1 MTIMTE
7 EEKQSIISEIL
18 SAIRTNSLTIDDLT
32 QLDTMPSDAYIE
44 ISGGRRIS
52 CETLKQAVASLF
64 EKDIDLQNANIANI
78 NKAITDE
85 AKRATQ
91 AENNLATDI
100 TAEASRAQKAEVELR
115 NSISVEAKRA
125 GEAELELER
134 RLMGTSGRSNSN
146 TDPYKYLGQMTYDE
160 LNSTLNSL
168 TYNPDVTGKN
178 FGYFRAKVD
187 YRDVEIK
194 NILLSS
200 SLNIIVQVVKG
211 MFVVTD
217 NKLTISDG
225 IYSILMRKCTNG
237 VWGDWSIIVNSNSL
251 SLLQD
256 SSAANAT
263 EITNLKS
270 QVTAINESIAKPSG
284 IAPLDANGKVP
295 AGNLPAFVD
304 DMVEFNDIVQTA
316 NVEPRELP
324 ILGNEGAEL
333 AIYYSSLLQRFIV
346 YNPDDGLYYTNW
358 AGDENYQS
366 NYVPLSGKIFVC
378 INNNL
383 GYRWSGTQ
391 LAPIGS
397 ELALGETSSTAFAGD
412 RGVVL
417 EKGFAT
423 LRTGLGQQNVTICN
437 YNAWKNTPTSIY
449 TIDAIIADLIN
460 VGRLA
465 SGMVLTFL
473 SEDGWISKQYVGA
486 ENLSAFRNLKNW
498 KDFGGSSV
506 GNIYNVTTEMPISG
520 YYTLCDTQNPT
531 LSAVHVAWSKDKAAL
546 GLILSFEITA
556 GVWKTYQYTGRTL
569 AEDSWLNV
577 DNWEDFGSLAAGS
590 ETHIVIDTL
599 IGAPSV
605 GEFYTLES
613 AVTALLAYQKEK
625 GVTYAKQG
633 LVISYKVAENTM
645 ETKQFQG
652 AVSDFGE
659 VALWKDFG
667 GGGNKIE
674 LSDAPETGTGKAFSA
689 EGAYNYTPTKIDVDT
704 ETEGVVKLVLKNA
717 AGDTVGDEVQF
728 PVGTG
733 TGGGS
738 ATIVAIAFKNSPL
751 YGAYGANIATSA
763 AIRSVSSATGVET
776 ENSIERIEIVD
787 RDTNVTVFSQV
798 VNQQSSADLTDYSFP
813 IDFTQFF
820 TAAGSK
826 KYRLVAYD
834 DTGATGSKNITVT
847 AVDVTCTCVQV
858 LQHSADNPI
867 TPTTTSVSVPLY
879 KFANN
884 QSDKGISAQ
893 VDIKIG
899 GEWQPLATAIV
910 NDSFTHSVT
919 IRPTELRLLHGSY
932 PIRIQGTD
940 VASGTKGNTIYSA
953 IMVVEDGNTTPIVSL
968 RYDDANNGTIR
979 LYDTLTLDVAVYVPG
994 KVQSHVAIY
1003 ANGTQ
1008 FTQLLAL
1015 NTRSYSVTQQIKG
1028 YADGERITY
1037 NAIVA
1042 NVAASDNIDVVIDGS
1057 AIDAELTAG
1066 TIYDFDFSSR
1076 SNDEADH
1083 SIKSNGYELKLKGAN
1098 YTTNGF
1104 GKFLGRN
1111 CLRIAENVTATLN
1124 HYMFGSSMLEATG
1137 GAIQFT
1143 FASKNVKD
1151 KTARLIECY
1160 DETSGAGFYVTG
1172 SKVGIYCK
1180 NGVRQREERSYE
1192 QGKIHTAAIVVEP
1205 TNIFIERGG
1214 IKYSRMNLY
1223 LDGEHVALI
1232 GYVGGAGNLFQENGV
1247 NLYGVKGDFYLYNIC
1262 AWNTYFEWAQAH
1274 KNHLVRL
1281 TDTELM
1287 VKEFEFENVLVSQTA
1302 EGTTMLRPSATLLY
1316 ARGIP
1321 YVVEVASEESFNEF
1335 DGGTSTSDNFTIDL
1349 YYYDPLRPWRSF
1361 VARGIRKR
1369 RQGTTS
1375 AKRPKKNPRYYLDKA
1390 KSIEPLFPD
1399 YTNADA
1405 ILTYALFKKKLV
1417 RVGENTIPVNII
1429 TVKIDF
1435 SDSSGVND
1443 CGTCDMMN
1451 YTYRSLGGDYLT
1463 PAQRFFDGTFDIDDI
1478 HIEGLQMN
1486 HSTAN
1491 HPVAVYRSTSDTL
1504 QNVYFEAR
1512 GNWKEDKG
1520 EQTALGF
1527 MNTPGYNLGCLNY
1540 QDESFI
1546 EFIGNDGETID
1557 QIEARFKTT
1566 EGLDTSMPYLLSLY
1580 CGRNYRFM
1588 RYIDG
1593 QWKNTTGSMYQPN
1606 GKGGKWV
1613 VEGDVLNPVE
1623 GFELLVYQGFCWWR
1637 GVSSVADMM
1646 APSTMKSSWVQ
1657 KLIDK
1662 GEISGDTFPAWT
1674 YYFECMV
1681 DNDQLAIDYALG
1693 KKVPYQL
1700 YDMLHFCHTCDK
1712 SYYAQWQENWRTK
1725 LHLHANPKSVMSYY
1739 GFTDYGCGKDQQA
1752 KNMQPMWFLEDGASV
1767 INGIYSANALIMY
1780 LNKIYDADGVND
1792 KDNDGGC
1799 DTDPE
1804 VDPGKPSTDTYTNP
1818 FAGWNS
1824 ILWVCC
1830 REQQEVLLADGSTI
1844 DLRTVIAAMRSCQA
1858 EVDGQM
1864 MKPFSPDG
1872 AIYFYCTKRQLVWP
1886 KVVSSYDG
1894 YRKYIQYTATSDS
1907 IYFYALQ
1914 GLGLTSLPAFIRT
1927 RWRIRDGYY
1936 QTGDFFSG
1944 VLSGRIACGADATIT
1959 ITAAA
1964 TGYFGVGND
1973 ASGNLSESCYLEAG
1987 QSHTFT
1993 NFAKDEGALLYIY
2006 QADRMS
2012 SIDLSALTLSE
2023 NFDFSV
2029 MSLVETIIAGGENH
2043 VERSMGYN
2051 KLTAYMLG
2059 DLPFLTTLDIRNTGA
2074 KSLDVSKCPRIE
2086 HIYAQGS
2093 ALESITLAETSPIN
2107 DIALPDTMVE
2117 LRFLGLPELTF
2128 TALNSATG
2136 LQISS
2141 LGAVQRL
2148 RLENSPKLN
2157 AVVMMRAIIANQSTS
2172 LVLAMVRIV
2181 GQTLKGDGT
2190 ELLTLIEKGIAG
2202 QDADGNKVAKPVIN
2216 GTYQLT
2222 VIREA
2227 YEIEAIEEGISEIT
2241 ILVVIDAYIDLI
2253 EQVNNEAY
2261 GGAAEVETVTLDNI
2275 AEHLEY
2281 YNGETYDEYLAQY
2294 AEDNSDIN
2302 NSIY

>member
-1 MTIMTE
+1 MSKLSNLLTQAAGVRDATE
-7 EEKQSIISEIL
+7 QYENTAEKVGGLFVSIIQ
-18 SAIRTNSLTIDDLT
+18 AI
-32 QLDTMPSDAYIE
+32 IE
-44 ISGGRRIS
+44 TVP
-52 CETLKQAVASLF
+52 ETLIDGDTVSYTTSESNFIISMKKRMADGSILPISITIPAASSA
-64 EKDIDLQNANIANI
+64 NAGLL
-78 NKAITDE
+78 TPSL
-85 AKRATQ
+85 
-91 AENNLATDI
+91 LA
-100 TAEASRAQKAEVELR
+100 ELR
-115 NSISVEAKRA
+115 
-125 GEAELELER
+125 
-134 RLMGTSGRSNSN
+134 
-146 TDPYKYLGQMTYDE
+146 
-160 LNSTLNSL
+160 
-168 TYNPDVTGKN
+168 
-178 FGYFRAKVD
+178 
-187 YRDVEIK
+187 
-194 NILLSS
+194 
-200 SLNIIVQVVKG
+200 
-211 MFVVTD
+211 
-217 NKLTISDG
+217 
-225 IYSILMRKCTNG
+225 
-237 VWGDWSIIVNSNSL
+237 
-251 SLLQD
+251 
-256 SSAANAT
+256 
-263 EITNLKS
+263 
-270 QVTAINESIAKPSG
+270 TAINSASNAANTAQNSANSANSSIAGISTTVTTLQNGLTSVETKVLQNMANIEGLSQEVVEIYGQIGKPSG
-284 IAPLDANGKVP
+284 IAPLDALGKVP
-295 AGNLPAFVD
+295 AANLPAFVD
-304 DMVEFNDIVQTA
+304 DVVEFEGVTSSVIVESRELPELAVQTA
-316 NVEPRELP
+316 TPVYFCESMN
-324 ILGNEGAEL
+324 
-333 AIYYSSLLQRFIV
+333 RFVV
-346 YNPDDGLYYTNW
+346 YNPEDGLYYSNW
-358 AGDENYQS
+358 PGDEVFQINYIPS
-366 NYVPLSGKIFVC
+366 AGKVFLSMTDGKC
-378 INNNL
+378 
-383 GYRWSGTQ
+383 YRWSGSR
-391 LAPIGS
+391 LAAIGS
-397 ELALGETSSTAFAGD
+397 DLALGETANTAFPGS

-417 EKGFAT
+417 E
-423 LRTGLGQQNVTICN
+423 QQTASLQTSSQWQNLTVCNVN
-437 YNAWKNTPTSIY
+437 VWKNAPTAVY
-449 TIDAIIADLIN
+449 DLETVVSYLLN
-460 VGRLA
+460 AGRLTA
-465 SGMVLTFL
+465 GMVVVYL
-473 SEDGWISKQYVGA
+473 SEDGWCAKQFVGVNSIQSFQ
-486 ENLSAFRNLKNW
+486 NLDNW

-520 YYTLCDTQNPT
+520 YYSLCDTENVGA
-531 LSAVHVAWSKDKAAL
+531 SAVHLAWTKKKAAL
-546 GLILSFEITA
+546 GLILSFEIAA
-556 GVWKTYQYTGRTL
+556 GTWKTYQFVGKSLT
-569 AEDSWLNV
+569 EEQWINP
-577 DNWEDFGSLAAGS
+577 DNWKDFGSLAAGS
-590 ETHIVIDTL
+590 EPYIIIDNIV
-599 IGAPSV
+599 GAPTF
-605 GEFYTLES
+605 GNFYTLES
-613 AVTALLAYQKEK
+613 ALTALLAYQKEK
-625 GVTYAKQG
+625 GLTYAKPG
-633 LVISYKVAENTM
+633 LVISYKVAENKM

-652 AVSDFGE
+652 AIADFSE
-659 VALWKDFG
+659 PALWSDFG
-667 GGGNKIE
+667 GGGSKIE
-674 LSDAPETGTGKAFSA
+674 LSDNPEVGTGKAFSA
-689 EGAYNYTPTKIDVDT
+689 EGAHHHLPVNLMVDT
-704 ETEGVVKLVLKNA
+704 ETEGVVKIAMQNA
-717 AGDTVGDEVQF
+717 DGDTVGDEIQF

-751 YGAYGANIATSA
+751 YGAYGASIATSA

-776 ENSIERIEIVD
+776 ENSIERIELVD
-787 RDTNVTVFSQV
+787 RDTNITVFSQT
-798 VNQQSSADLTDYSFP
+798 VNQQSSADLNDYSFP

-847 AVDVTCTCVQV
+847 AVDVTCTSVQV
-858 LQHSADNPI
+858 LQYSADNPI
-867 TPTTTSVSVPLY
+867 TPTTASVSVPLY

-899 GEWQPLATAIV
+899 GEWQPLATAVV
-910 NDSFTHSVT
+910 NDSFTHSVA
-919 IRPTELRLLHGSY
+919 IRPTELGLTHGSY
-932 PIRIQGTD
+932 PIRVQGTD
-940 VASGTKGNTIYSA
+940 IASGTKGNTIYSA
-953 IMVVEDGNTTPIVSL
+953 IMVVDENNTTPIVSV

-979 LYDTLTLDVAVYVPG
+979 LYDTLSLDVAIYAPG
-994 KVQSHVAIY
+994 KVQSHVAVL
-1003 ANGTQ
+1003 ANGNQ

-1015 NTRSYSVTQQIKG
+1015 NSRTYTISQQIKG
-1028 YADGERITY
+1028 FADGQQITY
-1037 NAIVA
+1037 KAVVNGVS
-1042 NVAASDNIDVVIDGS
+1042 SDEITVTIDGS

-1066 TIYDFDFSSR
+1066 TIYDFDFAGR

-1083 SIKSNGYELKLKGAN
+1083 SIKSNGYELKLTGAN
-1098 YTTNGF
+1098 YTSNGF
-1104 GKFLGRN
+1104 GNFLGKN
-1111 CLRIAENVTATLN
+1111 CLRIAENVTAELN

-1137 GAIQFT
+1137 GAIQFS

-1151 KTARLIECY
+1151 KSAKLIECY
-1160 DETSGAGFYVTG
+1160 DESAGAGFYVTG

-1180 NGVRQREERSYE
+1180 NGVRAREERSYE
-1192 QGKIHTAAIVVEP
+1192 QGKEHTVSIVVEP
-1205 TNIFIERGG
+1205 TNIYQERGG
-1214 IKYSRMNLY
+1214 IKYSMIVLY
-1223 LDGEHVALI
+1223 LDGERAANI
-1232 GYVGGAGNLFQENGV
+1232 GYVGGAGNLFQENNIKFNGT
-1247 NLYGVKGDFYLYNIC
+1247 KGDLYLFNLC

-1274 KNHLVRL
+1274 KNYLVRL

-1287 VKEFEFENVLVSQTA
+1287 VKEFDFENVLVSQTA

-1316 ARGIP
+1316 ARGIA

-1399 YTNADA
+1399 YTNEDA
-1405 ILTYALFKKKLV
+1405 LLTYALFKKKKV

-1463 PAQRFFDGTFDIDDI
+1463 PAQRFFDGTYDLGDI

-1546 EFIGNDGETID
+1546 EFIGNDGETLD
-1557 QIEARFKTT
+1557 NIEARFKTT

-1588 RYIDG
+1588 RYVDG
-1593 QWKNTTGSMYQPN
+1593 QWKNTTGSMYQKN
-1606 GKGGKWV
+1606 GKWV

-1623 GFELLVYQGFCWWR
+1623 GFELLVYQGMCWWR
-1637 GVSSVADMM
+1637 GVGSVADMM

-1662 GEISGDTFPAWT
+1662 GEISGETFPAWT

-1712 SYYAQWQENWRTK
+1712 DYNAQWQENWRTK

-1739 GFTDYGCGKDQQA
+1739 GFTDYACGKDQQA

-1767 INGIYSANALIMY
+1767 RGGVYSANALIMY

-1804 VDPGKPSTDTYTNP
+1804 VDPGKPSTEDYTNP

-1830 REQQEVLLADGSTI
+1830 REQQEVVLADGNTI
-1844 DLRTVIAAMRSCQA
+1844 DLRTVIAAMRSCQT

-1894 YRKYIQYTATSDS
+1894 YRKYIQYTATSDA

-1973 ASGNLSESCYLEAG
+1973 ASGNLSESCYLEGG
-1987 QSHTFT
+1987 QSYTFT

-2012 SIDLSALTLSE
+2012 SIDPSALTLSE

-2029 MSLVETIIAGGENH
+2029 MSLVETIITGGDSH
-2043 VERSMGYN
+2043 IERSMGYA
-2051 KLTAYMLG
+2051 KLTSYMLG
-2059 DLPFLTTLDIRNTGA
+2059 DLPFLKTLDIRNTGA
-2074 KSLDVSKCPRIE
+2074 KSLDASKCPRIE
-2086 HIYAQGS
+2086 HINAKGS

-2128 TALNSATG
+2128 TALNSVTG
-2136 LQISS
+2136 LQVSS
-2141 LGAVQRL
+2141 LETVQRL
-2148 RLENSPKLN
+2148 RIENSPKLN
-2157 AVVMMRAIIANQSTS
+2157 AVVMIKAIFENQPTTPWR
-2172 LVLAMVRIV
+2172 AMVRIV
-2181 GQTLKGDGT
+2181 GQTLKGDGA
-2190 ELLTLIEKGIAG
+2190 ELLTLIEKGVAG
-2202 QDADGNKVAKPVIN
+2202 QDADGNKVEKPVIN
-2216 GTYQLT
+2216 GVYQLT

-2227 YEIEAIEEGISEIT
+2227 YEIEAIEQGISEIS
-2241 ILVVIDAYIDLI
+2241 ILVVIEAYIDLI

-2261 GGAAEVETVTLDNI
+2261 GGASEVETITLDNI
-2275 AEHLEY
+2275 ADHLEY
-2281 YNGETYDEYLAQY
+2281 YNGETYDEYLANY
-2294 AEDNSDIN
+2294 AEENSDIN

>member
-1 MTIMTE
+1 MSKFNDLLTVAAGVRDATE
-7 EEKQSIISEIL
+7 QYENTATRVGGLFVSIIQ
-18 SAIRTNSLTIDDLT
+18 AIIETI
-32 QLDTMPSDAYIE
+32 P
-44 ISGGRRIS
+44 
-52 CETLKQAVASLF
+52 ETLIDGDTVSYTPTESNFLITMKKRMADGSIVPISITIPAATSANAGLLTPSL
-64 EKDIDLQNANIANI
+64 
-78 NKAITDE
+78 
-85 AKRATQ
+85 
-91 AENNLATDI
+91 LA
-100 TAEASRAQKAEVELR
+100 ELR
-115 NSISVEAKRA
+115 
-125 GEAELELER
+125 
-134 RLMGTSGRSNSN
+134 
-146 TDPYKYLGQMTYDE
+146 
-160 LNSTLNSL
+160 
-168 TYNPDVTGKN
+168 
-178 FGYFRAKVD
+178 
-187 YRDVEIK
+187 
-194 NILLSS
+194 
-200 SLNIIVQVVKG
+200 
-211 MFVVTD
+211 
-217 NKLTISDG
+217 
-225 IYSILMRKCTNG
+225 
-237 VWGDWSIIVNSNSL
+237 
-251 SLLQD
+251 
-256 SSAANAT
+256 
-263 EITNLKS
+263 
-270 QVTAINESIAKPSG
+270 TAINSASNAANTAQNSANSANNTIAGISTTVTQLQNGMTSIETKVLQNMANIDGIAQEVADIYGQIGKPSG
-284 IAPLDANGKVP
+284 IAPLDAMGKVP
-295 AGNLPAFVD
+295 AANLPAFVD
-304 DMVEFNDIVQTA
+304 DVVEFEGVIADVIVE
-316 NVEPRELP
+316 NRVLPEL
-324 ILGNEGAEL
+324 GSEL
-333 AIYYSSLLQRFIV
+333 ATPVYFSTTLNRFIV
-346 YNPDDGLYYTNW
+346 YNPEDKLYYSNW
-358 AGDENYQS
+358 PGDGIFQS
-366 NYVPLSGKIFVC
+366 NYIPSAGKVFLCVGDGKC
-378 INNNL
+378 
-383 GYRWSGTQ
+383 YRWSGTR
-391 LAPIGS
+391 LAAIGS
-397 ELALGETSSTAFAGD
+397 DLALGETANTAFPGS
-412 RGVVL
+412 RGVAL
-417 EKGFAT
+417 EQHVDSLQT
-423 LRTGLGQQNVTICN
+423 SSQLQNLTVCN
-437 YNAWKNTPTSIY
+437 
-449 TIDAIIADLIN
+449 IN
-460 VGRLA
+460 VWRNAPTTIYDLETVVSNLLNAGRLTA
-465 SGMVLTFL
+465 GMVVVYL
-473 SEDGWISKQYVGA
+473 SEDGWCAKQFIGVNTIQSFQ
-486 ENLSAFRNLKNW
+486 NLDNW

-520 YYTLCDTQNPT
+520 YYSLCDTENVGA
-531 LSAVHVAWSKDKAAL
+531 SAVHLAWTKKKAAL
-546 GLILSFEITA
+546 GLILSFEIAA
-556 GVWKTYQYTGRTL
+556 GTWKTYQFVGKSLT
-569 AEDSWLNV
+569 EEQWINPE
-577 DNWEDFGSLAAGS
+577 NWKDFGSLAAGS
-590 ETHIVIDTL
+590 EPFIIIDNIV
-599 IGAPSV
+599 GAPTF
-605 GEFYTLES
+605 GNFYTLES
-613 AVTALLAYQKEK
+613 ALTALLAYQKEK
-625 GVTYAKQG
+625 GLTYAKPG
-633 LVISYKVAENTM
+633 LVISYKVAENKM
-645 ETKQFQG
+645 ETRQFQG
-652 AVSDFGE
+652 SIADFNE
-659 VALWKDFG
+659 PALWSEFG
-667 GGGNKIE
+667 GGGSKIE
-674 LSDAPETGTGKAFSA
+674 LSDTPEVGTGKAFSA
-689 EGAYNYTPTKIDVDT
+689 EGAHQHLPANLVVDT
-704 ETEGVVKLVLKNA
+704 ETEGVVKISMQNA
-717 AGDTVGDEVQF
+717 DGDTVGDEVQF

-751 YGAYGANIATSA
+751 YGAYGADIATSA

-787 RDTNVTVFSQV
+787 RDTNITVFSQT
-798 VNQQSSADLTDYSFP
+798 VNQQSSADLNDYSFP

-847 AVDVTCTCVQV
+847 AVDVTCTSVQV
-858 LQHSADNPI
+858 LQYSADNPI

-893 VDIKIG
+893 IDIKLG
-899 GEWQPLATAIV
+899 GEWQPLATAVV

-919 IRPTELRLLHGSY
+919 IRPTELGLTHGSY
-932 PIRIQGTD
+932 PIRVQGTD
-940 VASGTKGNTIYSA
+940 IASGTKGNTIYSA
-953 IMVVEDGNTTPIVSL
+953 IMVVDEDNTTPIVSI

-979 LYDTLTLDVAVYVPG
+979 LYDTLSLDVAVYAPG
-994 KVQSHVAIY
+994 KVQSHVAVL
-1003 ANGTQ
+1003 ANGNQ

-1015 NTRSYSVTQQIKG
+1015 NSRTYTISQQIKG
-1028 YADGERITY
+1028 FADGQQITY
-1037 NAIVA
+1037 KAVVNGV
-1042 NVAASDNIDVVIDGS
+1042 ASDEITVRIDGS

-1066 TIYDFDFSSR
+1066 TIYDFDFSGR

-1083 SIKSNGYELKLKGAN
+1083 SIKSNGYELKLSGAN
-1098 YTTNGF
+1098 YTSNGF
-1104 GKFLGRN
+1104 GTFLGKN

-1151 KTARLIECY
+1151 KSAKLIECY
-1160 DETSGAGFYVTG
+1160 DESAGTGFYVTG
-1172 SKVGIYCK
+1172 NKVGIYCK

-1192 QGKIHTAAIVVEP
+1192 QGKEHTVAVVVEP
-1205 TNIFIERGG
+1205 TNIYVERGG
-1214 IKYSRMNLY
+1214 IKYSMIVLY
-1223 LDGEHVALI
+1223 LDGERVGNI
-1232 GYVGGAGNLFQENGV
+1232 GYVGGAGNLFQENCIKFNGTMGDLYLF
-1247 NLYGVKGDFYLYNIC
+1247 NLC

-1274 KNHLVRL
+1274 KNYLVRL
-1281 TDTELM
+1281 TNTELM
-1287 VKEFEFENVLVSQTA
+1287 VKEFDFENVLVSQTA

-1316 ARGIP
+1316 ARGIA

-1335 DGGTSTSDNFTIDL
+1335 DGGTSTSDNFSIDL

-1361 VARGIRKR
+1361 VARGVRKR

-1405 ILTYALFKKKLV
+1405 ILTYALFAKKKV

-1463 PAQRFFDGTFDIDDI
+1463 PAQRFFDGTYDLGDI

-1540 QDESFI
+1540 QDESFV
-1546 EFIGNDGETID
+1546 EFIGNDGETLD
-1557 QIEARFKTT
+1557 QIETRFKATS
-1566 EGLDTSMPYLLSLY
+1566 GLDTDMPYLLSLY

-1588 RYIDG
+1588 RYVDG
-1593 QWKNTTGSMYQPN
+1593 QWKNTTGSMYQKN
-1606 GKGGKWV
+1606 GKWV

-1623 GFELLVYQGFCWWR
+1623 GFELLVYQGMCWWR
-1637 GVSSVADMM
+1637 GVGSVADMM

-1662 GEISGDTFPAWT
+1662 GEISGETFPAWT
-1674 YYFECMV
+1674 YYFECMI

-1712 SYYAQWQENWRTK
+1712 DYNAQWQENWRTK

-1739 GFTDYGCGKDQQA
+1739 GFTDYACGKDQQA

-1767 INGIYSANALIMY
+1767 RGGVYSANALIMY

-1824 ILWVCC
+1824 VLWVCC
-1830 REQQEVLLADGSTI
+1830 REQQEVVLADGNTI
-1844 DLRTVIAAMRSCQA
+1844 DLRTVIAAMRSCQT

-1894 YRKYIQYTATSDS
+1894 YRKYIQYTATSDA

-1973 ASGNLSESCYLEAG
+1973 ASGNLSESCYLEGG
-1987 QSHTFT
+1987 QSYTFT

-2029 MSLVETIIAGGENH
+2029 MSLVETIITGGDNH
-2043 VERSMGYN
+2043 IERPMGYA
-2051 KLTAYMLG
+2051 KLTSYMLG
-2059 DLPFLTTLDIRNTGA
+2059 DLPFLKTLDIRNTGA
-2074 KSLDVSKCPRIE
+2074 KSLDASKCPRIE
-2086 HIYAQGS
+2086 QINAKGS
-2093 ALESITLAETSPIN
+2093 ALESITIAETSPIN

-2136 LQISS
+2136 LQVSS
-2141 LGAVQRL
+2141 LKAVQRL

-2157 AVVMMRAIIANQSTS
+2157 AVVMMKTILENQEETP
-2172 LVLAMVRIV
+2172 LLAMVRIV
-2181 GQTLKGDGT
+2181 GQVLKGDGA
-2190 ELLTLIEKGIAG
+2190 ELLAIIEQKVSG
-2202 QDADGNKVAKPVIN
+2202 QDADGNKVAKPVIS

-2227 YEIEAIEEGISEIT
+2227 YEIEAIEQGISEIT
-2241 ILVVIDAYIDLI
+2241 IFVVIEAFINLID
-2253 EQVNNEAY
+2253 QVNNEAY
-2261 GGAAEVETVTLDNI
+2261 GGVEEVEAVTLENI
-2275 AEHLEY
+2275 AEHLVY
-2281 YNGETYDEYLAQY
+2281 YNGETYDEYLAGY
-2294 AEDNSDIN
+2294 AEDNQDIN
-2302 NSIY
+2302 NTIY

>member
-1 MTIMTE
+1 MSKLNDLLTVAAGVRDATE
-7 EEKQSIISEIL
+7 QYENTAARVGGLFVSIIQ
-18 SAIRTNSLTIDDLT
+18 AI
-32 QLDTMPSDAYIE
+32 IE
-44 ISGGRRIS
+44 TVP
-52 CETLKQAVASLF
+52 ETLIDGDTVSYTTSESNFLITMKKRMADGSIVPISITIPAATSANAGLLTPSL
-64 EKDIDLQNANIANI
+64 
-78 NKAITDE
+78 
-85 AKRATQ
+85 
-91 AENNLATDI
+91 LA
-100 TAEASRAQKAEVELR
+100 ELR
-115 NSISVEAKRA
+115 
-125 GEAELELER
+125 
-134 RLMGTSGRSNSN
+134 
-146 TDPYKYLGQMTYDE
+146 
-160 LNSTLNSL
+160 
-168 TYNPDVTGKN
+168 
-178 FGYFRAKVD
+178 
-187 YRDVEIK
+187 
-194 NILLSS
+194 
-200 SLNIIVQVVKG
+200 
-211 MFVVTD
+211 
-217 NKLTISDG
+217 
-225 IYSILMRKCTNG
+225 
-237 VWGDWSIIVNSNSL
+237 
-251 SLLQD
+251 
-256 SSAANAT
+256 
-263 EITNLKS
+263 
-270 QVTAINESIAKPSG
+270 TAINSASNAANTAQNSANSANSSIAGISTTVTTLQNGLTSVETKVLQNMANIEGLSQEVVDIYGQIGKPSG
-284 IAPLDANGKVP
+284 IAPLDALGKVP
-295 AGNLPAFVD
+295 AANLPAFVD
-304 DMVEFNDIVQTA
+304 DVVEFEAVIADVIVENRDMPALGTEIA
-316 NVEPRELP
+316 TP
-324 ILGNEGAEL
+324 IYFSTTLN
-333 AIYYSSLLQRFIV
+333 RFIV
-346 YNPDDGLYYTNW
+346 YNPEDELYYSNW
-358 AGDENYQS
+358 PGDTLFQS
-366 NYVPLSGKIFVC
+366 NYIPSAGKVFLCVGDGKC
-378 INNNL
+378 
-383 GYRWSGTQ
+383 YRWSGTR
-391 LAPIGS
+391 LAAIGS
-397 ELALGETSSTAFAGD
+397 DLALGETANTAFPGS
-412 RGVVL
+412 RGVAL
-417 EKGFAT
+417 EQHVASLQT
-423 LRTGLGQQNVTICN
+423 SSQWQNLTVCN
-437 YNAWKNTPTSIY
+437 INVWRNAPTTVYDLETVVSN
-449 TIDAIIADLIN
+449 LIN
-460 VGRLA
+460 AGRLTA
-465 SGMVLTFL
+465 GMVVVYL
-473 SEDGWISKQYVGA
+473 SEDGWVAKQFIGVA
-486 ENLSAFRNLKNW
+486 TIQSFQNLDNW

-520 YYTLCDTQNPT
+520 YYSLCDTENVGA
-531 LSAVHVAWSKDKAAL
+531 SAVHLAWTKKKAAL
-546 GLILSFEITA
+546 GLILSFEIAA
-556 GVWKTYQYTGRTL
+556 GTWKTYQFVGKSLT
-569 AEDSWLNV
+569 EEQWINPE
-577 DNWEDFGSLAAGS
+577 NWKDFGSLAAGS
-590 ETHIVIDTL
+590 EPFIIIDNIV
-599 IGAPSV
+599 GAPTF
-605 GEFYTLES
+605 GNFYTLES
-613 AVTALLAYQKEK
+613 ALTALLAYQKEK
-625 GVTYAKQG
+625 GLTYAKPG
-633 LVISYKVAENTM
+633 LVISYKVAENKM

-652 AVSDFGE
+652 AIADFSE
-659 VALWKDFG
+659 PALWSDFG
-667 GGGNKIE
+667 GGGSKIE
-674 LSDAPETGTGKAFSA
+674 LSDNPEVGTGKAFSA
-689 EGAYNYTPTKIDVDT
+689 EGAHHHLPVNLMVDT
-704 ETEGVVKLVLKNA
+704 ETEGVVKIAMQNA
-717 AGDTVGDEVQF
+717 DGDTVGDEVQF

-776 ENSIERIEIVD
+776 ENSIERIELVD
-787 RDTNVTVFSQV
+787 RDTNITVFSQT
-798 VNQQSSADLTDYSFP
+798 VNQQSSADLNDYSFP

-847 AVDVTCTCVQV
+847 AVDVTCTSVQV
-858 LQHSADNPI
+858 LQYSADNPI
-867 TPTTTSVSVPLY
+867 TPTTASVSVPLY

-893 VDIKIG
+893 IDIKLG
-899 GEWQPLATAIV
+899 GEWQPLATAVV

-919 IRPTELRLLHGSY
+919 IRPTELGLTHGSY
-932 PIRIQGTD
+932 PIRVQGTD
-940 VASGTKGNTIYSA
+940 IASGTKGNTIYSA
-953 IMVVEDGNTTPIVSL
+953 IMVVDENNNTPIVSV

-979 LYDTLTLDVAVYVPG
+979 LYDTLSLDVAVYAPG
-994 KVQSHVAIY
+994 KVQSHVAVL
-1003 ANGTQ
+1003 ANGNQ

-1015 NTRSYSVTQQIKG
+1015 NTRTYTISQQIKG
-1028 YADGERITY
+1028 FADGQQITY
-1037 NAIVA
+1037 KAVVNGVS
-1042 NVAASDNIDVVIDGS
+1042 SDEITVTIDGS

-1066 TIYDFDFSSR
+1066 TIYDFDFSGR

-1083 SIKSNGYELKLKGAN
+1083 SIKSNGYELKLTGAN
-1098 YTTNGF
+1098 YTSNGF
-1104 GKFLGRN
+1104 GTFLGKN

-1137 GAIQFT
+1137 GAIQFS

-1151 KTARLIECY
+1151 KSAKLIECY
-1160 DETSGAGFYVTG
+1160 DESAGAGFYVTG

-1180 NGVRQREERSYE
+1180 NGVRSREERSYE
-1192 QGKIHTAAIVVEP
+1192 QGKEHTVSIVVEP
-1205 TNIFIERGG
+1205 TNIYQERGG
-1214 IKYSRMNLY
+1214 IKYSMIVLY
-1223 LDGEHVALI
+1223 IDGERVGNI
-1232 GYVGGAGNLFQENGV
+1232 GYVGGAGNLFQENNIKFNGT
-1247 NLYGVKGDFYLYNIC
+1247 KGDLYLFNLC

-1274 KNHLVRL
+1274 KNYLVRL

-1287 VKEFEFENVLVSQTA
+1287 VKEFDFENVLVSQTA

-1361 VARGIRKR
+1361 VARGVRKR

-1375 AKRPKKNPRYYLDKA
+1375 AKRCKKNPRYYLDKA

-1463 PAQRFFDGTFDIDDI
+1463 PAQRFFDGTWDLDDI

-1540 QDESFI
+1540 QDESFT
-1546 EFIGNDGETID
+1546 EFIGNDGETLD
-1557 QIEARFKTT
+1557 NIEARFKTT

-1588 RYIDG
+1588 RYVDG
-1593 QWKNTTGSMYQPN
+1593 QWKNTTGSMYQKN
-1606 GKGGKWV
+1606 GKWV

-1623 GFELLVYQGFCWWR
+1623 GFELLVYQGMCWWR
-1637 GVSSVADMM
+1637 GVGSVADMM

-1662 GEISGDTFPAWT
+1662 GEISGETFPAWT

-1712 SYYAQWQENWRTK
+1712 DYNAQWQENWRTK

-1739 GFTDYGCGKDQQA
+1739 GFTDYACGKDQQA
-1752 KNMQPMWFLEDGASV
+1752 KNMQPMWFLEHGASV
-1767 INGIYSANALIMY
+1767 RGGVYSANALIMY

-2059 DLPFLTTLDIRNTGA
+2059 DLPFLKTLDIRNTGA
-2074 KSLDVSKCPRIE
+2074 KSLDASKCPRIE
-2086 HIYAQGS
+2086 HINAKGS

-2141 LGAVQRL
+2141 LEAVQRL

-2157 AVVMMRAIIANQSTS
+2157 AVVMMKTILENQAASP
-2172 LVLAMVRIV
+2172 LLAMVRIV
-2181 GQTLKGDGT
+2181 GQVLKGDGA
-2190 ELLTLIEKGIAG
+2190 ELLTIIEQHVAG
-2202 QDADGNKVAKPVIN
+2202 QDADGNKVTKPVIN

-2227 YEIEAIEEGISEIT
+2227 YEIEAIEQGISEIT
-2241 ILVVIDAYIDLI
+2241 VFVVIEAFINLI

-2261 GGAAEVETVTLDNI
+2261 GGVEEVETVTLENI

-2281 YNGETYDEYLAQY
+2281 YNGETYDEYLAEY
-2294 AEDNSDIN
+2294 AEENQDIN
-2302 NSIY
+2302 NTIY

>member
-1 MTIMTE
+1 MGKLTNLLPQAAAVRDATE
-7 EEKQSIISEIL
+7 EYENSASRVGSLFVSIIQAIIDTVPEALIDGSTVSFTASETNFIISMKKRLNDGSLVPITITIPAASTANAGLLTPALLAELRAGINSASNAAATAQNGANSANRTL
-18 SAIRTNSLTIDDLT
+18 SEVITSISTMRDGMATVETKVIENS
-32 QLDTMPSDAYIE
+32 
-44 ISGGRRIS
+44 
-52 CETLKQAVASLF
+52 
-64 EKDIDLQNANIANI
+64 ANI
-78 NKAITDE
+78 E
-85 AKRATQ
+85 
-91 AENNLATDI
+91 
-100 TAEASRAQKAEVELR
+100 
-115 NSISVEAKRA
+115 
-125 GEAELELER
+125 G
-134 RLMGTSGRSNSN
+134 
-146 TDPYKYLGQMTYDE
+146 
-160 LNSTLNSL
+160 
-168 TYNPDVTGKN
+168 
-178 FGYFRAKVD
+178 
-187 YRDVEIK
+187 
-194 NILLSS
+194 LSS
-200 SLNIIVQVVKG
+200 EVSNIFEQIG
-211 MFVVTD
+211 
-217 NKLTISDG
+217 
-225 IYSILMRKCTNG
+225 
-237 VWGDWSIIVNSNSL
+237 
-251 SLLQD
+251 
-256 SSAANAT
+256 
-263 EITNLKS
+263 
-270 QVTAINESIAKPSG
+270 KPSG
-284 IAPLDANGKVP
+284 IAPLDALGKVP
-295 AGNLPAFVD
+295 AANLPAFVD
-304 DMVEFNDIVQTA
+304 DVVEFEDFNSSA
-316 NVEPRELP
+316 NVESREIPELGTSGLQTP
-324 ILGNEGAEL
+324 IYFCSPLN
-333 AIYYSSLLQRFIV
+333 RFVI
-346 YNPDDGLYYTNW
+346 YNPEDLLLYSNW
-358 AGDENYQS
+358 PGEDTYQS
-366 NYVPLSGKIFVC
+366 NYIPVTGKVFLC
-378 INNNL
+378 KSD
-383 GYRWSGTQ
+383 GKCYRWSGSQ
-391 LAPIGS
+391 LAAIGS
-397 ELALGETSSTAFAGD
+397 DLVLGETSSTAFAGN
-412 RGVVL
+412 RGVAL
-417 EKGFAT
+417 E
-423 LRTGLGQQNVTICN
+423 QQTASLKLSSQWQNLTIVNINV
-437 YNAWKNTPTSIY
+437 WKNEPTTVY
-449 TIDAIIADLIN
+449 DLAAVVSTLLN
-460 VGRLA
+460 AGRLTA
-465 SGMVLTFL
+465 GMVVVYL
-473 SEDGWISKQYVGA
+473 SEDGWCAKQFVGVNTLQSFQ
-486 ENLSAFRNLKNW
+486 NLENW

-506 GNIYNVTTEMPISG
+506 GNIYNVTTEIPISG
-520 YYTLCDTQNPT
+520 YYSLCDTENVGK
-531 LSAVHVAWSKDKAAL
+531 SAVHLAWAKKKAAL
-546 GLILSFEITA
+546 GLILSFEIAA
-556 GVWKTYQYTGRTL
+556 GTWKTYQFVGKSLT
-569 AEDSWLNV
+569 EEQWINPE
-577 DNWEDFGSLAAGS
+577 NWKDFGSLAAGS
-590 ETHIVIDTL
+590 EPFIIIDNIV
-599 IGAPSV
+599 GAPTF
-605 GEFYTLES
+605 GNFYTLES
-613 AVTALLAYQKEK
+613 ALTALLSYQKEK
-625 GVTYAKQG
+625 GLTYAKPG
-633 LVISYKVAENTM
+633 LVISYKVAENKM

-652 AVSDFGE
+652 AIADFSE
-659 VALWKDFG
+659 PALWSDFG
-667 GGGNKIE
+667 GGGAKIE
-674 LSDAPETGTGKAFSA
+674 LSDTPEVGTGKAFSA
-689 EGAYNYTPTKIDVDT
+689 EGAHNHLPTNLVVDT
-704 ETEGVVKLVLKNA
+704 ETEGVVKIAMLNA
-717 AGDTVGDEVQF
+717 DGDTVGDEVQF

-738 ATIVAIAFKNSPL
+738 ATIVAINFKNSPL
-751 YGAYGANIATSA
+751 YGAYGTNIATLA
-763 AIRSVSSATGVET
+763 AIRSVSSASGVET
-776 ENSIERIEIVD
+776 ENSIERIELVD
-787 RDTNVTVFSQV
+787 RDTNITVFTQT
-798 VNQQSSADLTDYSFP
+798 VNQQSSADLNDYSFP
-813 IDFTQFF
+813 LDFTQFF

-847 AVDVTCTCVQV
+847 AVDITCTSVQV
-858 LQHSADNPI
+858 LQYSADNPI

-879 KFANN
+879 KFGNN

-893 VDIKIG
+893 VDIKMAG
-899 GEWQPLATAIV
+899 QWQPLATAIV

-919 IRPTELRLLHGSY
+919 LRPAELGLTHGSY

-940 VASGTKGNTIYSA
+940 IASGTKGNTIYSA
-953 IMVVEDGNTTPIVSL
+953 IMVVDENNNTPIVSI
-968 RYDDANNGTIR
+968 RYDDANNGCIR
-979 LYDTLTLDVAVYVPG
+979 LYDTLSLDVAVYAPG
-994 KVQSHVAIY
+994 KVQSHVAVL
-1003 ANGTQ
+1003 ANGNQ

-1015 NTRSYSVTQQIKG
+1015 NTRTYTISQQIKG
-1028 YADGERITY
+1028 FADGQQITY
-1037 NAIVA
+1037 KAVVNGVS
-1042 NVAASDNIDVVIDGS
+1042 SDEITVTIDGS

-1066 TIYDFDFSSR
+1066 TIYDFDFSGR

-1083 SIKSNGYELKLKGAN
+1083 SIKSNGYELKLTGAN
-1098 YTTNGF
+1098 YTSNGF
-1104 GKFLGRN
+1104 SNFLGKN

-1124 HYMFGSSMLEATG
+1124 HYMFGSSMLESTG
-1137 GAIQFT
+1137 AAIQFS

-1160 DETSGAGFYVTG
+1160 DESAGAGFYVTG

-1180 NGVRQREERSYE
+1180 NGVRSREERSYE
-1192 QGKIHTAAIVVEP
+1192 QGTEHTVSVVVEP
-1205 TNIFIERGG
+1205 TNLYYERGG
-1214 IKYSRMNLY
+1214 IKYSMIVLY
-1223 LDGEHVALI
+1223 LDGERVGNI
-1232 GYVGGAGNLFQENGV
+1232 GYVGGAGNLFQENGIS
-1247 NLYGVKGDFYLYNIC
+1247 LYGIKGDFYLYNIC

-1281 TDTELM
+1281 LDTELM

-1302 EGTTMLRPSATLLY
+1302 EGTTMLRPSANLLY

-1321 YVVEVASEESFNEF
+1321 YVVEVASEESFDEF

-1349 YYYDPLRPWRSF
+1349 YYYNPTMPWRSF

-1375 AKRPKKNPRYYLDKA
+1375 AKRPKKNPRYYLNKA
-1390 KSIEPLFPD
+1390 KSIEPLFPE

-1405 ILTYALFKKKLV
+1405 ILTYALFAKKKV
-1417 RVGENTIPVNII
+1417 RVGENTIPVDII

-1435 SDSSGVND
+1435 SDSGGVND

-1463 PAQRFFDGTFDIDDI
+1463 PAQRFFDGTYDLDDI

-1491 HPVAVYRSTSDTL
+1491 HPVCVFRSTSDTL

-1540 QDESFI
+1540 QDGSFI
-1546 EFIGNDGETID
+1546 EFIGNDGETLD

-1588 RYIDG
+1588 RYKNG
-1593 QWKNTTGSMYQPN
+1593 AWTNTTGSMYQPN

-1623 GFELLVYQGFCWWR
+1623 GFELLVYQGLCWWR

-1662 GEISGDTFPAWT
+1662 GSISGDTFPAWT

-1700 YDMLHFCHTCDK
+1700 YDMLQFASTCNK
-1712 SYYAQWQENWRTK
+1712 ELTAEWATNWRTK

-1739 GFTDYGCGKDQQA
+1739 GFTDYACGKDQQA

-1780 LNKIYDADGVND
+1780 LNKIYDADGVNE

-1804 VDPGKPSTDTYTNP
+1804 VDPGKPSTDDYTNP

-1830 REQQEVLLADGSTI
+1830 REQQEVLLADGSAI
-1844 DLRTVIAAMRSCQA
+1844 DLRTVIAAMRSCQT

-1894 YRKYIQYTATSDS
+1894 YRKYIQYTATSDA

-1973 ASGNLSESCYLEAG
+1973 ASGNLSESCYLEGG
-1987 QSHTFT
+1987 QSYTFT

-2012 SIDLSALTLSE
+2012 RIDLSALTLSE

-2029 MSLVETIIAGGENH
+2029 MSLVETIITGGDSH
-2043 VERSMGYN
+2043 IERSMGYA
-2051 KLTAYMLG
+2051 KLTSYMLG
-2059 DLPFLTTLDIRNTGA
+2059 DLPFLKTLDIRNTGA
-2074 KSLDVSKCPRIE
+2074 KSLDASKCPRIE
-2086 HIYAQGS
+2086 HINAKGS

-2141 LGAVQRL
+2141 LEAVQRL

-2157 AVVMMRAIIANQSTS
+2157 AVVMMKTILENQAASP
-2172 LVLAMVRIV
+2172 LLAMVRIV
-2181 GQTLKGDGT
+2181 GQVLKGDGA
-2190 ELLTLIEKGIAG
+2190 ELLTIIEQHVAG
-2202 QDADGNKVAKPVIN
+2202 QDADGNKVTKPVIN

-2227 YEIEAIEEGISEIT
+2227 YEIEAIEQGISEIT
-2241 ILVVIDAYIDLI
+2241 VFVVIEAFINLI

-2261 GGAAEVETVTLDNI
+2261 GGVEEVETVTLENI

-2281 YNGETYDEYLAQY
+2281 YNGETYDEYLAEY
-2294 AEDNSDIN
+2294 AEENQDIN
-2302 NSIY
+2302 NTIY

>member
-1 MTIMTE
+1 MESIYKLQERASALRNKTQIDSITPE
-7 EEKQSIISEIL
+7 EVGGLHADTLAYLADMEQNL
-18 SAIRTNSLTIDDLT
+18 DGLGIRKVYVSVAALTADKSPIGTNGKPLRLG
-32 QLDTMPSDAYIE
+32 Q
-44 ISGGRRIS
+44 
-52 CETLKQAVASLF
+52 
-64 EKDIDLQNANIANI
+64 
-78 NKAITDE
+78 
-85 AKRATQ
+85 
-91 AENNLATDI
+91 LATIFNASSPTAAGTGNVYAYQKPGWLLVGNIGGIYELKAQIEAETRTREIAVSNLEEALSETEKNI
-100 TAEASRAQKAEVELR
+100 TSISKEIEAIQTTINNISNQLYGLSGEFTTFR
-115 NSISVEAKRA
+115 NSV
-125 GEAELELER
+125 
-134 RLMGTSGRSNSN
+134 GRV
-146 TDPYKYLGQMTYDE
+146 G
-160 LNSTLNSL
+160 
-168 TYNPDVTGKN
+168 
-178 FGYFRAKVD
+178 
-187 YRDVEIK
+187 
-194 NILLSS
+194 
-200 SLNIIVQVVKG
+200 
-211 MFVVTD
+211 
-217 NKLTISDG
+217 
-225 IYSILMRKCTNG
+225 
-237 VWGDWSIIVNSNSL
+237 
-251 SLLQD
+251 
-256 SSAANAT
+256 
-263 EITNLKS
+263 
-270 QVTAINESIAKPSG
+270 G
-284 IAPLDANGKVP
+284 IAPLGSDGRIP
-295 AGNLPAFVD
+295 ATYLPGFVD
-304 DMVEFNDIVQTA
+304 DVIEFEETVELV
-316 NVEPRELP
+316 
-324 ILGNEGAEL
+324 
-333 AIYYSSLLQRFIV
+333 LLQQTPFEGNSALGKVV
-346 YNPDDGLYYTNW
+346 YSTISNVFLFAYTIEEEDVDEYREITYYYPTWSDSPTWGAQSYNGVVPM
-358 AGDENYQS
+358 AGKVYIDKSKN
-366 NYVPLSGKIFVC
+366 IT
-378 INNNL
+378 
-383 GYRWSGTQ
+383 YRWSGSK
-391 LAPIGS
+391 LVAIGS
-397 ELALGETSSTAFAGD
+397 DLALGETDSTAFPGS
-412 RGVVL
+412 RGVRL
-417 EKGFAT
+417 ERYVDSF
-423 LRTGLGQQNVTICN
+423 LLYHSEHNRTFVNINT
-437 YNAWKNTPTSIY
+437 WKNLTEPITL
-449 TIDAIIADLIN
+449 DAAINYLFNATRLERGIIITY
-460 VGRLA
+460 
-465 SGMVLTFL
+465 LT
-473 SEDGWISKQYVGA
+473 EDGWVTKQYVGA
-486 ENLSAFRNLKNW
+486 SSATAFQNHDNW
-498 KDFGGSSV
+498 KDFGNGGAAV
-506 GNIYNVTTEMPISG
+506 GNIYNVTNEVPISG
-520 YYTLCDTQNPT
+520 YYELCDPNNPT
-531 LSAVHVAWSKDKAAL
+531 VSAVHVAWEMGMAVS
-546 GLILSFEITA
+546 GLIISFEIA
-556 GVWKTYQYTGRTL
+556 SGIWKTYQYTGRTL
-569 AEDSWLNV
+569 TE
-577 DNWEDFGSLAAGS
+577 DNWKTADNWKDFGSLAAGS

-599 IGAPSV
+599 VGAPTI

-625 GVTYAKQG
+625 GVTYAKPG

-667 GGGNKIE
+667 GGGSKVE
-674 LSDAPETGTGKAFSA
+674 LGAAPEEGGDKALSTG
-689 EGAYNYTPTKIDVDT
+689 GAYECIPVDFNLDT
-704 ETEGVVKLVLKNA
+704 ETEGVVKIQMVNA
-717 AGDTVGDEVQF
+717 KGEGVGEEKQF
-728 PVGTG
+728 LVGTG
-733 TGGGS
+733 SGGGGG
-738 ATIVAIAFKNSPL
+738 TIVAIAFESSPV
-751 YGAYGANIATSA
+751 YGAYGATIKTRA
-763 AIRSVSSATGVET
+763 AIRSVTSGGGIET
-776 ENSIERIEIVD
+776 ENSIETLEIVD
-787 RDTNVTVFSQV
+787 RDSGLTVWTER
-798 VNQQSSADLTDYSFP
+798 VNKPSSGDLTDYSFEL
-813 IDFTQFF
+813 DFTQFF
-820 TAAGSK
+820 TAAGARK
-826 KYRLVAYD
+826 FKLVATD
-834 DTGATGSKNITVT
+834 DAGNTGSKNVAVT

-858 LQHSADNPI
+858 LQYSADAPI
-867 TPTTTSVSVPLY
+867 TPTSESVSIPLY

-899 GEWQPLATAIV
+899 GEWQPLVTATI
-910 NDSFTHSVT
+910 NDSFTHSIT
-919 IRPTELRLLHGSY
+919 LRPADLGLSHGSY

-940 VASGTKGNTIYSA
+940 IASGAKGNTIYSA
-953 IMVVEDGNTTPIVSL
+953 IMVVEEGNNVPIVAL

-979 LYDTLTLDVAVYVPG
+979 LYDTLSLDVAVYAPG

-1003 ANGTQ
+1003 ANERQ

-1015 NTRSYSVTQQIKG
+1015 NTRSYSVSQQIKG
-1028 YADGERITY
+1028 LADGERLTYKAVVDSVSSDEIT
-1037 NAIVA
+1037 VT
-1042 NVAASDNIDVVIDGS
+1042 IDGS

-1066 TIYDFDFSSR
+1066 TIYDFDFSGR

-1192 QGKIHTAAIVVEP
+1192 QGKIHTASIVVEP

-1232 GYVGGAGNLFQENGV
+1232 GYVGGAGNLFQENGI
-1247 NLYGVKGDFYLYNIC
+1247 NLYGVKGDFYLFNIC

-1546 EFIGNDGETID
+1546 EFIGNDGETLE

-1623 GFELLVYQGFCWWR
+1623 GFELLVYQGMCWWR
-1637 GVSSVADMM
+1637 GVSSVADLM

-1662 GEISGDTFPAWT
+1662 GEISGETFPAWT

-1700 YDMLHFCHTCDK
+1700 YDMLHFSHTCDK
-1712 SYYAQWQENWRTK
+1712 SYNAQWQENWRTK

-1739 GFTDYGCGKDQQA
+1739 GFTDYACGKDQQA

-1767 INGIYSANALIMY
+1767 INGVYSAFALIMY
-1780 LNKIYDADGVND
+1780 LNKIYDADGVNE

-1830 REQQEVLLADGSTI
+1830 REQQEVLLADGSTT
-1844 DLRTVIAAMRSCQA
+1844 DLRTVIAAMRSCQI

-1894 YRKYIQYTATSDS
+1894 YRKYIQYTATSDA

-1944 VLSGRIACGADATIT
+1944 VLSGRIACDADATIT

-1964 TGYFGVGND
+1964 TGYFGIGND

-2006 QADRMS
+2006 QADRIS
-2012 SIDLSALTLSE
+2012 GIDLSALTLSE
-2023 NFDFSV
+2023 NFDFSI
-2029 MSLVETIIAGGENH
+2029 MSLVETIITGGENH
-2043 VERSMGYN
+2043 IERSMGYN
-2051 KLTAYMLG
+2051 KLVAYMLG

-2074 KSLDVSKCPRIE
+2074 KSLDASKCPRIE
-2086 HIYAQGS
+2086 HIHAEGS

-2107 DIALPDTMVE
+2107 DISLPNTMVE
-2117 LRFLGLPELTF
+2117 LRFIGLPKLTYNGLS
-2128 TALNSATG
+2128 AATG
-2136 LQISS
+2136 LQMTN
-2141 LGAVQRL
+2141 LPNVQRL
-2148 RLENSPKLN
+2148 RIETSPKLD
-2157 AVVMMRAIIANQSTS
+2157 AIRMLSDVLSSQSTNRA
-2172 LVLAMVRIV
+2172 LTLLRIV
-2181 GQTLKGDGT
+2181 GQTLKGDAT
-2190 ELLTLIEKGIAG
+2190 ELLAIIARGVAG

-2222 VIREA
+2222 VILED
-2227 YEIEAIEEGISEIT
+2227 YEIETLENGISEMT
-2241 ILVVIDAYIDLI
+2241 ILVVIEAYIDLI
-2253 EQVNNEAY
+2253 DDVNGEGY
-2261 GGAAEVETVTLDNI
+2261 GGTEEVENVTLDNI
-2275 AEHLEY
+2275 DEHLLY
-2281 YNGETYDEYLAQY
+2281 YNGETYEEYLSGY
-2294 AEDNSDIN
+2294 ADENADIN
-2302 NSIY
+2302 DIINS

>member
-1 MTIMTE
+1 MSKFNDLLNVAAGVRDATE
-7 EEKQSIISEIL
+7 QYENTATRVGGLFVSIIQ
-18 SAIRTNSLTIDDLT
+18 AIIETI
-32 QLDTMPSDAYIE
+32 P
-44 ISGGRRIS
+44 
-52 CETLKQAVASLF
+52 ETLIDGDTVSYTPTESNFLITMKKRMADGSIVPISITIPAATSANAGLLTPSL
-64 EKDIDLQNANIANI
+64 
-78 NKAITDE
+78 
-85 AKRATQ
+85 
-91 AENNLATDI
+91 LA
-100 TAEASRAQKAEVELR
+100 ELR
-115 NSISVEAKRA
+115 
-125 GEAELELER
+125 
-134 RLMGTSGRSNSN
+134 
-146 TDPYKYLGQMTYDE
+146 
-160 LNSTLNSL
+160 
-168 TYNPDVTGKN
+168 
-178 FGYFRAKVD
+178 
-187 YRDVEIK
+187 
-194 NILLSS
+194 
-200 SLNIIVQVVKG
+200 
-211 MFVVTD
+211 
-217 NKLTISDG
+217 
-225 IYSILMRKCTNG
+225 
-237 VWGDWSIIVNSNSL
+237 
-251 SLLQD
+251 
-256 SSAANAT
+256 
-263 EITNLKS
+263 
-270 QVTAINESIAKPSG
+270 TAINSASNAANTAQNSANSANNTIAGISTTVTTLQNGMTSIETKVLQNMANIDGIAQEVAEIYGQIGKPSG
-284 IAPLDANGKVP
+284 IAPLDAMGKVP
-295 AGNLPAFVD
+295 AANLPAFVD
-304 DMVEFNDIVQTA
+304 DVVEFEGVIADVIVE
-316 NVEPRELP
+316 NRDLPEL
-324 ILGNEGAEL
+324 GSEL
-333 AIYYSSLLQRFIV
+333 ATPVYFSTTLNRFIV
-346 YNPDDGLYYTNW
+346 YNPEDELYYSNW
-358 AGDENYQS
+358 PGDGVFQS
-366 NYVPLSGKIFVC
+366 NYIPSAGKVFLC
-378 INNNL
+378 M
-383 GYRWSGTQ
+383 GDGKCYRWSGSR
-391 LAPIGS
+391 LAAIGS
-397 ELALGETSSTAFAGD
+397 DLALGETANTAFPGS
-412 RGVVL
+412 RGVAL
-417 EKGFAT
+417 EQHVDSLQT
-423 LRTGLGQQNVTICN
+423 SSLWQNLTVCN
-437 YNAWKNTPTSIY
+437 
-449 TIDAIIADLIN
+449 IN
-460 VGRLA
+460 VWRNAPTTVYDLETVVSNLLNAGRLTA
-465 SGMVLTFL
+465 GMVVVYL
-473 SEDGWISKQYVGA
+473 SEDGWVSKQFIGVNTIQSFQ
-486 ENLSAFRNLKNW
+486 NLDNW

-520 YYTLCDTQNPT
+520 YYSLCDTENVGS
-531 LSAVHVAWSKDKAAL
+531 SAVHLAWTKKKAAL
-546 GLILSFEITA
+546 GLILSFEIAA
-556 GVWKTYQYTGRTL
+556 GTWKTYQFVGKSLT
-569 AEDSWLNV
+569 EEQWINPE
-577 DNWEDFGSLAAGS
+577 NWKDFGSLAAGS
-590 ETHIVIDTL
+590 EPFIIIDNL
-599 IGAPSV
+599 VGAPTF
-605 GEFYTLES
+605 GNFYTLES
-613 AVTALLAYQKEK
+613 ALTALLAYQKEK
-625 GVTYAKQG
+625 GLTYAKPG
-633 LVISYKVAENTM
+633 LVISYKVAENKM
-645 ETKQFQG
+645 ETRQFQG
-652 AVSDFGE
+652 SIADFSE
-659 VALWKDFG
+659 PALWSEFG
-667 GGGNKIE
+667 GGGSKIE
-674 LSDAPETGTGKAFSA
+674 LSDTPEVGTGKAFSA
-689 EGAYNYTPTKIDVDT
+689 EGARHHLPANLVVDT
-704 ETEGVVKLVLKNA
+704 ETEGVVKISMQNA
-717 AGDTVGDEVQF
+717 DGDTVGDEVQF

-751 YGAYGANIATSA
+751 YGAYGADIATSA

-776 ENSIERIEIVD
+776 ENSIERIELVD
-787 RDTNVTVFSQV
+787 RDTNITVFSQT
-798 VNQQSSADLTDYSFP
+798 VNQQSSADLNDYSFP

-834 DTGATGSKNITVT
+834 DTGASGSKNITVT
-847 AVDVTCTCVQV
+847 AVDVTCTSVQV
-858 LQHSADNPI
+858 LQYSADNPI

-893 VDIKIG
+893 IDIKLG
-899 GEWQPLATAIV
+899 GEWQPLATAVV

-919 IRPTELRLLHGSY
+919 IRPTELGLTHGSY
-932 PIRIQGTD
+932 PIRVQGTD
-940 VASGTKGNTIYSA
+940 IASGTKGNTIYSA
-953 IMVVEDGNTTPIVSL
+953 IMVVDEDNTTPIVSI

-979 LYDTLTLDVAVYVPG
+979 LYDTLSLDVAVYAPG
-994 KVQSHVAIY
+994 KVQSHVAVL
-1003 ANGTQ
+1003 ANGNQ

-1015 NTRSYSVTQQIKG
+1015 NSRTYTISQQIKG
-1028 YADGERITY
+1028 FADGQQITY
-1037 NAIVA
+1037 KAVVNGV
-1042 NVAASDNIDVVIDGS
+1042 ASDEITVRIDGS

-1066 TIYDFDFSSR
+1066 TIYDFDFSGR

-1083 SIKSNGYELKLKGAN
+1083 SIKSNGYELKLSGAN
-1098 YTTNGF
+1098 YTSNGF
-1104 GKFLGRN
+1104 GTFLGKN

-1124 HYMFGSSMLEATG
+1124 HYMFGSAMLEATG

-1151 KTARLIECY
+1151 KSAKLIECY
-1160 DETSGAGFYVTG
+1160 DESAGAGFYVTG

-1180 NGVRQREERSYE
+1180 NGVRTREERSYE
-1192 QGKIHTAAIVVEP
+1192 QGKEHTVAIVIEP
-1205 TNIFIERGG
+1205 TNIYVERGG
-1214 IKYSRMNLY
+1214 IKYSMICLY
-1223 LDGEHVALI
+1223 LDGERVANI
-1232 GYVGGAGNLFQENGV
+1232 GYVGGAGNLFQENCIKFNGTMGDLYLF
-1247 NLYGVKGDFYLYNIC
+1247 NLC

-1274 KNHLVRL
+1274 KNYLVRL
-1281 TDTELM
+1281 TNTELM
-1287 VKEFEFENVLVSQTA
+1287 VKEFDFENVLVSQTA

-1316 ARGIP
+1316 ARGIA

-1405 ILTYALFKKKLV
+1405 ILTYALFAKKKV

-1463 PAQRFFDGTFDIDDI
+1463 PAQRFFDGTYDLDDI

-1546 EFIGNDGETID
+1546 EFIGNDGETLD
-1557 QIEARFKTT
+1557 NIEARFKAT

-1588 RYIDG
+1588 RYVDG
-1593 QWKNTTGSMYQPN
+1593 QWKNTTGSMYQKN
-1606 GKGGKWV
+1606 GKWV

-1623 GFELLVYQGFCWWR
+1623 GFELLVYQGMCWWR
-1637 GVSSVADMM
+1637 GVGSVADMM

-1662 GEISGDTFPAWT
+1662 GEISGETFPAWT

-1712 SYYAQWQENWRTK
+1712 DYNAQWQENWRTK

-1739 GFTDYGCGKDQQA
+1739 GFTDYDCGKDQQA

-1824 ILWVCC
+1824 VLWVCC
-1830 REQQEVLLADGSTI
+1830 REQQEVVLADGNTI
-1844 DLRTVIAAMRSCQA
+1844 DLRTVIAAMRSCQI

-1894 YRKYIQYTATSDS
+1894 YRKYIQYTATSDA

-1973 ASGNLSESCYLEAG
+1973 ASGNLSESCYLEGG
-1987 QSHTFT
+1987 QSYTFT

-2029 MSLVETIIAGGENH
+2029 MSLVETIITGGDNH
-2043 VERSMGYN
+2043 IERPMGYA
-2051 KLTAYMLG
+2051 KLTSYMLG
-2059 DLPFLTTLDIRNTGA
+2059 DLPFLKTLDIRNTGA
-2074 KSLDVSKCPRIE
+2074 RSLDASKCPRIE
-2086 HIYAQGS
+2086 HINAKGS
-2093 ALESITLAETSPIN
+2093 ALESITIAETSPIN
-2107 DIALPDTMVE
+2107 DIALPETMVE

-2136 LQISS
+2136 LQVSS
-2141 LGAVQRL
+2141 LKAVQRL

-2157 AVVMMRAIIANQSTS
+2157 AVVMMKTILENQEETPLLS
-2172 LVLAMVRIV
+2172 MVRIV
-2181 GQTLKGDGT
+2181 GQVLKGDGA
-2190 ELLTLIEKGIAG
+2190 ELLAIIEQKVAG
-2202 QDADGNKVAKPVIN
+2202 QDADGNKVAKPVIS

-2227 YEIEAIEEGISEIT
+2227 YEIEAIEQGISEIT
-2241 ILVVIDAYIDLI
+2241 IFVVIEAFINLID
-2253 EQVNNEAY
+2253 QVNNEAY
-2261 GGAAEVETVTLDNI
+2261 GGVEEVETVTLENI
-2275 AEHLEY
+2275 AEHLVY
-2281 YNGETYDEYLAQY
+2281 YNGETYDEYLAGY
-2294 AEDNSDIN
+2294 AEDNQDIN
-2302 NSIY
+2302 NTIY

>member
-1 MTIMTE
+1 MGKFNDLLPVAAGVRDATE
-7 EEKQSIISEIL
+7 QHENTAARVGGLFVSIIR
-18 SAIRTNSLTIDDLT
+18 AIIETI
-32 QLDTMPSDAYIE
+32 P
-44 ISGGRRIS
+44 
-52 CETLKQAVASLF
+52 
-64 EKDIDLQNANIANI
+64 
-78 NKAITDE
+78 
-85 AKRATQ
+85 
-91 AENNLATDI
+91 ENNIDGDTISYTTTESNFLITMKKRLADGNFDTI
-100 TAEASRAQKAEVELR
+100 TITIPAATSMNAGLLTPSLLAELR
-115 NSISVEAKRA
+115 
-125 GEAELELER
+125 
-134 RLMGTSGRSNSN
+134 
-146 TDPYKYLGQMTYDE
+146 
-160 LNSTLNSL
+160 
-168 TYNPDVTGKN
+168 
-178 FGYFRAKVD
+178 
-187 YRDVEIK
+187 
-194 NILLSS
+194 
-200 SLNIIVQVVKG
+200 
-211 MFVVTD
+211 
-217 NKLTISDG
+217 
-225 IYSILMRKCTNG
+225 
-237 VWGDWSIIVNSNSL
+237 
-251 SLLQD
+251 
-256 SSAANAT
+256 
-263 EITNLKS
+263 
-270 QVTAINESIAKPSG
+270 TAINSASNAANTAQNSANSANSSIAGISTTVTTLQKELTSVEEQVELNKQNLDGWYKYVADYFAVVGKPSG
-284 IAPLDANGKVP
+284 IAPLDAMGKVP
-295 AGNLPAFVD
+295 AANLPAFVD
-304 DMVEFNDIVQTA
+304 DIVEFQDFVDSAMVEN
-316 NVEPRELP
+316 REL
-324 ILGNEGAEL
+324 LNAGTSAVTSVYFCKTLNC
-333 AIYYSSLLQRFIV
+333 FIIH
-346 YNPDDGLYYTNW
+346 NPDDGLYYSDWPGSVIYQN
-358 AGDENYQS
+358 NYI
-366 NYVPLSGKIFVC
+366 PFAGKIFLSLVDGKC
-378 INNNL
+378 
-383 GYRWSGTQ
+383 YRWSGTR
-391 LAPIGS
+391 LATIGS
-397 ELALGETSSTAFAGD
+397 DLALGETASTAFPGS
-412 RGVVL
+412 RGVAL
-417 EKGFAT
+417 ENSVVWLGEELRENNLTVCNINVWKKAPTTIYDLAT
-423 LRTGLGQQNVTICN
+423 AVST
-437 YNAWKNTPTSIY
+437 
-449 TIDAIIADLIN
+449 LIN
-460 VGRLA
+460 GGRLSA
-465 SGMVLTFL
+465 GMVVVYL
-473 SEDGWISKQYVGA
+473 SEDGWCAKQYVGV
-486 ENLSAFRNLKNW
+486 ESISSFQNLDNW

-520 YYTLCDTQNPT
+520 YYSLCDTENVGS
-531 LSAVHVAWSKDKAAL
+531 SAVHLAWTKKKAAL
-546 GLILSFEITA
+546 GLILSFEIAA
-556 GVWKTYQYTGRTL
+556 GTWKTYQFVGKSLT
-569 AEDSWLNV
+569 EEQWINPE
-577 DNWEDFGSLAAGS
+577 NWKDFGSLAAGS
-590 ETHIVIDTL
+590 EPFIIIDNIV
-599 IGAPSV
+599 GAPTF
-605 GEFYTLES
+605 GNFYTLES
-613 AVTALLAYQKEK
+613 ALTALLAYQKEK
-625 GVTYAKQG
+625 GLTYAKPG
-633 LVISYKVAENTM
+633 LVISYKVAENKM

-652 AVSDFGE
+652 AIADFSE
-659 VALWKDFG
+659 PDLWSDFG
-667 GGGNKIE
+667 GGGSEIE
-674 LSDAPETGTGKAFSA
+674 LSDNPEVGTGKAFSA
-689 EGAYNYTPTKIDVDT
+689 EGAHHHLPVNLMVDT
-704 ETEGVVKLVLKNA
+704 ETEGVVKIAMQNA
-717 AGDTVGDEVQF
+717 DGDTVGDEVQF

-751 YGAYGANIATSA
+751 YGAYGADIATSA

-776 ENSIERIEIVD
+776 ENSIERIELVD
-787 RDTNVTVFSQV
+787 RDTNITVFSQT
-798 VNQQSSADLTDYSFP
+798 VNQQSSADLNDYSFP

-847 AVDVTCTCVQV
+847 AVDVTCTSVQV
-858 LQHSADNPI
+858 LQYSADNPI
-867 TPTTTSVSVPLY
+867 TPTTASVSVPLY

-893 VDIKIG
+893 IDIKLG
-899 GEWQPLATAIV
+899 GEWQPLATAVV

-919 IRPTELRLLHGSY
+919 IRPTELGLTHGSY
-932 PIRIQGTD
+932 PIRVQGTD
-940 VASGTKGNTIYSA
+940 IASGTKGNTIYSA
-953 IMVVEDGNTTPIVSL
+953 IMVVDENNTTPIVSV

-979 LYDTLTLDVAVYVPG
+979 LYDTLSLDVAIYAPG
-994 KVQSHVAIY
+994 KVQSHVAVL
-1003 ANGTQ
+1003 ANGNQ

-1015 NTRSYSVTQQIKG
+1015 NSRTYTISQQIKG
-1028 YADGERITY
+1028 FADGQQITY
-1037 NAIVA
+1037 KAIV
-1042 NVAASDNIDVVIDGS
+1042 NGVSSDEITVTIDGS

-1066 TIYDFDFSSR
+1066 TIYDFDFAGR

-1083 SIKSNGYELKLKGAN
+1083 SIKSNGYELKLTGVN
-1098 YTTNGF
+1098 YTSNGF
-1104 GKFLGRN
+1104 GNFLGKN
-1111 CLRIAENVTATLN
+1111 CLRIAENVTAELN

-1137 GAIQFT
+1137 GAIQFS

-1151 KTARLIECY
+1151 KSAKLIECY
-1160 DETSGAGFYVTG
+1160 DESAGAGFYVTG

-1180 NGVRQREERSYE
+1180 NGVRAREERSYE
-1192 QGKIHTAAIVVEP
+1192 QGKEHTVSIVVEP
-1205 TNIFIERGG
+1205 TNIYQERGG
-1214 IKYSRMNLY
+1214 IKYSMIVLY
-1223 LDGEHVALI
+1223 LDGERAANI
-1232 GYVGGAGNLFQENGV
+1232 GYVGGAGNLFQENNIKFNGT
-1247 NLYGVKGDFYLYNIC
+1247 KGDLYLFNLC

-1274 KNHLVRL
+1274 KNYLVRL

-1287 VKEFEFENVLVSQTA
+1287 VKEYDFENVLASQTA

-1316 ARGIP
+1316 ARGIA

-1361 VARGIRKR
+1361 VARGVRKR

-1390 KSIEPLFPD
+1390 KSIEPLFPE

-1405 ILTYALFKKKLV
+1405 ILTYALFAKKLV

-1463 PAQRFFDGTFDIDDI
+1463 PAQRFFDGTWDLDDI
-1478 HIEGLQMN
+1478 HIDGLLMN

-1546 EFIGNDGETID
+1546 EFIGNDGETLD

-1588 RYIDG
+1588 RYVG
-1593 QWKNTTGSMYQPN
+1593 SQWKNTTGSMYQKN
-1606 GKGGKWV
+1606 GKWV

-1623 GFELLVYQGFCWWR
+1623 GFELLVYQGMCWWR
-1637 GVSSVADMM
+1637 GVTSVAEMM

-1662 GEISGDTFPAWT
+1662 GEVSGDTYPAWT

-1700 YDMLHFCHTCDK
+1700 YDMLAFAGTCDK
-1712 SYYAQWQENWRTK
+1712 SINAQWATNWRTK

-1739 GFTDYGCGKDQQA
+1739 GFTDYACGKDQQA

-1767 INGIYSANALIMY
+1767 RGGIYSENALIMF

-1804 VDPGKPSTDTYTNP
+1804 VDPGKPSTDDYTNP

-1830 REQQEVLLADGSTI
+1830 REQQEVLLADGTAI
-1844 DLRTVIAAMRSCQA
+1844 DLRTVIAAMRSCQT

-1894 YRKYIQYTATSDS
+1894 YRKYIQYTATSDA

-1973 ASGNLSESCYLEAG
+1973 ASGNLSESCYLEGG
-1987 QSHTFT
+1987 QSYTFT

-2029 MSLVETIIAGGENH
+2029 MSLVETIITGGDSH
-2043 VERSMGYN
+2043 IERPMGYA
-2051 KLTAYMLG
+2051 KLTSYMLG
-2059 DLPFLTTLDIRNTGA
+2059 DLPFLKTLDIRNTGA
-2074 KSLDVSKCPRIE
+2074 KSLDASKCPRIE
-2086 HIYAQGS
+2086 QINAKGS
-2093 ALESITLAETSPIN
+2093 ALESITIAETSPIN

-2141 LGAVQRL
+2141 LRAVQRL

-2157 AVVMMRAIIANQSTS
+2157 AVVMIKTILENQKTFP
-2172 LVLAMVRIV
+2172 LLAMVRII
-2181 GQTLKGDGT
+2181 GQELKGDAE
-2190 ELLTLIEKGIAG
+2190 ELLAIIEQKVAG
-2202 QDADGNKVAKPVIN
+2202 QDADGNKVAKPVIS
-2216 GTYQLT
+2216 GIYQLT

-2227 YEIEAIEEGISEIT
+2227 YEIEAIEKGISEIT
-2241 ILVVIDAYIDLI
+2241 IFVVIEAFINLI
-2253 EQVNNEAY
+2253 NQVNNEAY
-2261 GGAAEVETVTLDNI
+2261 SGVEEVEAVTLENI

-2281 YNGETYDEYLAQY
+2281 YNGETYDEYLAGY
-2294 AEDNSDIN
+2294 AEENQDVN
-2302 NSIY
+2302 NTIY

>member
-1 MTIMTE
+1 MGKLTNLLPQAAAVRDATE
-7 EEKQSIISEIL
+7 EYENSASRVGSLFVSIIQ
-18 SAIRTNSLTIDDLT
+18 AIIDT
-32 QLDTMPSDAYIE
+32 VP
-44 ISGGRRIS
+44 
-52 CETLKQAVASLF
+52 ETLIDGSTVSYTTSESNFIISMKKRLDDGSLVPITITIPAASTA
-64 EKDIDLQNANIANI
+64 NAGLL
-78 NKAITDE
+78 TPSLL
-85 AKRATQ
+85 T
-91 AENNLATDI
+91 
-100 TAEASRAQKAEVELR
+100 ELR
-115 NSISVEAKRA
+115 
-125 GEAELELER
+125 
-134 RLMGTSGRSNSN
+134 
-146 TDPYKYLGQMTYDE
+146 
-160 LNSTLNSL
+160 
-168 TYNPDVTGKN
+168 
-178 FGYFRAKVD
+178 
-187 YRDVEIK
+187 
-194 NILLSS
+194 
-200 SLNIIVQVVKG
+200 
-211 MFVVTD
+211 
-217 NKLTISDG
+217 
-225 IYSILMRKCTNG
+225 
-237 VWGDWSIIVNSNSL
+237 
-251 SLLQD
+251 
-256 SSAANAT
+256 
-263 EITNLKS
+263 
-270 QVTAINESIAKPSG
+270 TAINSASNAANTAQNSADSANHTIAEISTTVTMLQDGLTSVETKVLQNITNIEGLSQNVADLYGKIGKPSG
-284 IAPLDANGKVP
+284 IATLDALGKVP
-295 AGNLPAFVD
+295 AANLPAFVD
-304 DMVEFNDIVQTA
+304 DVVEFEDFNSSA
-316 NVEPRELP
+316 NVEGREMPELGTSGLQTP
-324 ILGNEGAEL
+324 IYFCSYLN
-333 AIYYSSLLQRFIV
+333 RFVI
-346 YNPDDGLYYTNW
+346 YNPEDQLLYTNW
-358 AGDENYQS
+358 PGEDSYQS
-366 NYVPLSGKIFVC
+366 NYIPVSGKVFLC
-378 INNNL
+378 KSD
-383 GYRWSGTQ
+383 GKCYRWSGSR
-391 LAPIGS
+391 LAAIGS
-397 ELALGETSSTAFAGD
+397 DLVLGETSSTAFPGN
-412 RGVVL
+412 RGVAL
-417 EKGFAT
+417 EQHVASLDTVSRWQT
-423 LRTGLGQQNVTICN
+423 LTICN
-437 YNAWKNTPTSIY
+437 VNVWKNAPTTVYDLESVVS
-449 TIDAIIADLIN
+449 TLVNAD
-460 VGRLA
+460 RLA
-465 SGMVLTFL
+465 AGMVVVYL
-473 SEDGWISKQYVGA
+473 SEDGWCAKQFFGV
-486 ENLSAFRNLKNW
+486 ETIQSFQNLENW

-520 YYTLCDTQNPT
+520 YYALCDTENPT
-531 LSAVHVAWSKDKAAL
+531 LSAVHVAWSKGKAAL

-569 AEDSWLNV
+569 TEDNWLSVN
-577 DNWEDFGSLAAGS
+577 NWEDFGSLAAGS

-613 AVTALLAYQKEK
+613 AVAALLTYQKEK
-625 GVTYAKQG
+625 GVIYAKQG

-667 GGGNKIE
+667 GGGSKIE
-674 LSDAPETGTGKAFSA
+674 LSDTPETGTGKAFSA

-717 AGDTVGDEVQF
+717 AGDTVGDEIQF

-738 ATIVAIAFKNSPL
+738 ATIVAISFKNSPL

-787 RDTNVTVFSQV
+787 RDTNVTVFSQT

-834 DTGATGSKNITVT
+834 DTGASGSKNITVT
-847 AVDVTCTCVQV
+847 AVDVTCTSVQV
-858 LQHSADNPI
+858 LQYSADNPI
-867 TPTTTSVSVPLY
+867 TPTTASVSVPLY

-893 VDIKIG
+893 IDIKIG
-899 GEWQPLATAIV
+899 GEWQPLATAVV

-919 IRPTELRLLHGSY
+919 VRPTELGLTHGSY
-932 PIRIQGTD
+932 PIRVQGTD
-940 VASGTKGNTIYSA
+940 IASGTKGNTIYSA
-953 IMVVEDGNTTPIVSL
+953 IMVVDENNTTPIVSI

-979 LYDTLTLDVAVYVPG
+979 LYDTLSLDIAVYAPG

-1015 NTRSYSVTQQIKG
+1015 NTRTYSVSQQIKG
-1028 YADGERITY
+1028 YTDGERITY
-1037 NAIVA
+1037 NAKVNNGA
-1042 NVAASDNIDVVIDGS
+1042 NVGVSDNIDVTIDGS

-1083 SIKSNGYELKLKGAN
+1083 SIKSNGYELKLTGAN

-1104 GKFLGRN
+1104 SNFLGRN

-1160 DETSGAGFYVTG
+1160 DETAGAGFYVTG

-1205 TNIFIERGG
+1205 ANLYVERGG
-1214 IKYSRMNLY
+1214 IKYSMIVLY
-1223 LDGEHVALI
+1223 LDGERAANI
-1232 GYVGGAGNLFQENGV
+1232 GYVGGAGNLFQENGI

-1321 YVVEVASEESFNEF
+1321 YVVEVASEDSFNEF

-1349 YYYDPLRPWRSF
+1349 YYYHPTMPWRSF

-1375 AKRPKKNPRYYLDKA
+1375 AKRPKKNPRYYLNKA
-1390 KSIEPLFPD
+1390 TVIEALFPE

-1405 ILTYALFKKKLV
+1405 LLTYALFAKKKV
-1417 RVGENTIPVNII
+1417 RVGENTIPVDII
-1429 TVKIDF
+1429 TVKIDY

-1443 CGTCDMMN
+1443 CGTCDLMN
-1451 YTYRSLGGDYLT
+1451 ATYRALGSNYLT
-1463 PAQRFFDGTFDIDDI
+1463 PAQRFFDRTWELDDI

-1546 EFIGNDGETID
+1546 EFIGNDGETLD
-1557 QIEARFKTT
+1557 EIEARFKAT

-1588 RYIDG
+1588 RYVDDG
-1593 QWKNTTGSMYQPN
+1593 WKNTTGSMYQKN
-1606 GKGGKWV
+1606 GKWV

-1637 GVSSVADMM
+1637 GVSSVADLM
-1646 APSTMKSSWVQ
+1646 APSTMISSWVQ
-1657 KLIDK
+1657 KLINSGDV
-1662 GEISGDTFPAWT
+1662 SGDTFPAWT

-1700 YDMLHFCHTCDK
+1700 YDMLLFCNSCNKDVT
-1712 SYYAQWQENWRTK
+1712 AEWATNWRDN
-1725 LHLHANPKSVMSYY
+1725 LRLHANPKSVMSYY
-1739 GFTDYGCGKDQQA
+1739 GFTDYACGKDQQA
-1752 KNMQPMWFLEDGASV
+1752 KNMQPMWFLEDGATV
-1767 INGIYSANALIMY
+1767 TNGIYSENALIMY

-1830 REQQEVLLADGSTI
+1830 REQQEVLLADGTTI
-1844 DLRTVIAAMRSCQA
+1844 DLRTVIAAMRSCQI
-1858 EVDGQM
+1858 EVDGQQ

-1987 QSHTFT
+1987 QSYTFT

-2006 QADRMS
+2006 QADRMR

-2029 MSLVETIIAGGENH
+2029 MSLVETIITGGENH
-2043 VERSMGYN
+2043 VERTMGYA
-2051 KLTAYMLG
+2051 KLTSYMLG
-2059 DLPFLTTLDIRNTGA
+2059 DLPFLTTLDIRNTSA
-2074 KSLDVSKCPRIE
+2074 KSLDASKCPRIE

-2141 LGAVQRL
+2141 LSAVQRL
-2148 RLENSPKLN
+2148 RLENSPKLD
-2157 AVVMMRAIIANQSTS
+2157 AVVMMRAIIDNQSTS

-2181 GQTLKGDGT
+2181 GQTLKGDGA
-2190 ELLTLIEKGIAG
+2190 ELLTLIEQGVAG

-2222 VIREA
+2222 VIRED
-2227 YEIEAIEEGISEIT
+2227 YEITAIEEGISEIT
-2241 ILVVIDAYIDLI
+2241 ILVVIEAYIDLI

>member
-1 MTIMTE
+1 MSKLTNLLPLAATVRDATE
-7 EEKQSIISEIL
+7 EYENSASRIGGLFVSILQALI
-18 SAIRTNSLTIDDLT
+18 
-32 QLDTMPSDAYIE
+32 DTMPEAMIDGATLSHQASESTFIISMKKRLDDGSDVPLNITIPAASTANAGLLTPALLAELRTALNSAVNTANTALNGATSANSSIAS
-44 ISGGRRIS
+44 IS
-52 CETLKQAVASLF
+52 TTVTT
-64 EKDIDLQNANIANI
+64 LQNGLTSVETKVLQNMANI
-78 NKAITDE
+78 DG
-85 AKRATQ
+85 
-91 AENNLATDI
+91 LAQEVADI
-100 TAEASRAQKAEVELR
+100 YAQV
-115 NSISVEAKRA
+115 
-125 GEAELELER
+125 G
-134 RLMGTSGRSNSN
+134 
-146 TDPYKYLGQMTYDE
+146 
-160 LNSTLNSL
+160 
-168 TYNPDVTGKN
+168 
-178 FGYFRAKVD
+178 
-187 YRDVEIK
+187 
-194 NILLSS
+194 
-200 SLNIIVQVVKG
+200 
-211 MFVVTD
+211 
-217 NKLTISDG
+217 
-225 IYSILMRKCTNG
+225 
-237 VWGDWSIIVNSNSL
+237 
-251 SLLQD
+251 
-256 SSAANAT
+256 
-263 EITNLKS
+263 
-270 QVTAINESIAKPSG
+270 KPSG
-284 IAPLDANGKVP
+284 IAPLDAMGKVP
-295 AGNLPAFVD
+295 AANLPAFVD
-304 DMVEFNDIVQTA
+304 DVVEFEGVLADVIVE
-316 NVEPRELP
+316 NRDLPEL
-324 ILGNEGAEL
+324 GSEL
-333 AIYYSSLLQRFIV
+333 ATPVYFSTTLNRFIV
-346 YNPDDGLYYTNW
+346 YNPEDKLYYSNW
-358 AGDENYQS
+358 PGDGVFQS
-366 NYVPLSGKIFVC
+366 NYIPSAGKVFLC
-378 INNNL
+378 M
-383 GYRWSGTQ
+383 GDGKCYRWSGSR
-391 LAPIGS
+391 LAAIGS
-397 ELALGETSSTAFAGD
+397 DLALGETANTAFPGS
-412 RGVVL
+412 RGVAL
-417 EKGFAT
+417 EQHVDSLQT
-423 LRTGLGQQNVTICN
+423 SSQWQNLTVCN
-437 YNAWKNTPTSIY
+437 INVWKNAPTTIY
-449 TIDAIIADLIN
+449 DLATAVSALIN
-460 VGRLA
+460 AGRLTA
-465 SGMVLTFL
+465 GMVVVYL
-473 SEDGWISKQYVGA
+473 SEDGWVSKQFIGVNTIQSFQ
-486 ENLSAFRNLKNW
+486 NLDNW

-520 YYTLCDTQNPT
+520 YYSLCDTENVGS
-531 LSAVHVAWSKDKAAL
+531 SAVHLAWTKKKAAL
-546 GLILSFEITA
+546 GLILSFEIAA
-556 GVWKTYQYTGRTL
+556 GTWKTYQFVGKSLT
-569 AEDSWLNV
+569 EEQWINPE
-577 DNWEDFGSLAAGS
+577 NWKDFGSLAAGS
-590 ETHIVIDTL
+590 EPFIIIDNL
-599 IGAPSV
+599 VGAPTF
-605 GEFYTLES
+605 GNFYTLES
-613 AVTALLAYQKEK
+613 ALTALLAYQKEK
-625 GVTYAKQG
+625 GLTYAKPG
-633 LVISYKVAENTM
+633 LVISYKVAENKM
-645 ETKQFQG
+645 ETRQFQG
-652 AVSDFGE
+652 SIADFSE
-659 VALWKDFG
+659 PALWSEFG
-667 GGGNKIE
+667 GGGSKIE
-674 LSDAPETGTGKAFSA
+674 LSDTPEVGTGKAFSA
-689 EGAYNYTPTKIDVDT
+689 EGAHHHLPANLVVDT
-704 ETEGVVKLVLKNA
+704 ETEGVVKIAMQNA
-717 AGDTVGDEVQF
+717 DGDTVGDEIQF

-751 YGAYGANIATSA
+751 YGAYGASIATSA

-776 ENSIERIEIVD
+776 ENSIERIELVD
-787 RDTNVTVFSQV
+787 RDTNITVFSQT
-798 VNQQSSADLTDYSFP
+798 VNQQSSADLNDYSFP

-834 DTGATGSKNITVT
+834 DTGATGSKNLTVT
-847 AVDVTCTCVQV
+847 AVDVTCTSVQV
-858 LQHSADNPI
+858 LQYSADNPI
-867 TPTTTSVSVPLY
+867 TPTTASVSVPLY

-899 GEWQPLATAIV
+899 GEWQPLATAVV
-910 NDSFTHSVT
+910 NDSFTHSVA
-919 IRPTELRLLHGSY
+919 IRPTELGLTHGSY
-932 PIRIQGTD
+932 PIRVQGTD
-940 VASGTKGNTIYSA
+940 IASGTKGNTIYSA
-953 IMVVEDGNTTPIVSL
+953 IMVVDEDNTTPIVSI

-979 LYDTLTLDVAVYVPG
+979 LYDTLSLDVAVYAPG
-994 KVQSHVAIY
+994 KVQSHVAVL
-1003 ANGTQ
+1003 ANGNQ

-1015 NTRSYSVTQQIKG
+1015 NSRTYTISQQIKG
-1028 YADGERITY
+1028 FADGQQITY
-1037 NAIVA
+1037 KAVVNGV
-1042 NVAASDNIDVVIDGS
+1042 ASDEITVRIDGS

-1066 TIYDFDFSSR
+1066 TIYDFDFSGR

-1083 SIKSNGYELKLKGAN
+1083 SIKSNGYELKLSGAN
-1098 YTTNGF
+1098 YTSNGF
-1104 GKFLGRN
+1104 GTFLGKN

-1124 HYMFGSSMLEATG
+1124 HYMFGSAMLEATG

-1151 KTARLIECY
+1151 KSAKLIECY
-1160 DETSGAGFYVTG
+1160 DESAGAGFYVTG

-1180 NGVRQREERSYE
+1180 NGVRAREERSYE
-1192 QGKIHTAAIVVEP
+1192 QGKEHTVAIVIEP
-1205 TNIFIERGG
+1205 TNIYVERGG
-1214 IKYSRMNLY
+1214 IKYSMICLY
-1223 LDGEHVALI
+1223 LDGERVANI
-1232 GYVGGAGNLFQENGV
+1232 GYVGGAGNLFQENCIKFNGTMGDLYLF
-1247 NLYGVKGDFYLYNIC
+1247 NLC

-1274 KNHLVRL
+1274 KNYLVRL
-1281 TDTELM
+1281 TNTELM
-1287 VKEFEFENVLVSQTA
+1287 VKEFDFENVLVSQTA

-1316 ARGIP
+1316 ARGIA

-1361 VARGIRKR
+1361 VARGVRKR

-1405 ILTYALFKKKLV
+1405 ILTYALFAKKKV

-1463 PAQRFFDGTFDIDDI
+1463 PAQRFFDGTYDLGDI

-1540 QDESFI
+1540 QDESFV
-1546 EFIGNDGETID
+1546 EFIGNDGETLD
-1557 QIEARFKTT
+1557 QIETRFKATS
-1566 EGLDTSMPYLLSLY
+1566 GLDTDMPYLLSLY

-1588 RYIDG
+1588 RYVDG
-1593 QWKNTTGSMYQPN
+1593 QWKNTTGSMYQKN
-1606 GKGGKWV
+1606 GKWV

-1623 GFELLVYQGFCWWR
+1623 GFELLVYQGMCWWR
-1637 GVSSVADMM
+1637 GVGSVADMM

-1662 GEISGDTFPAWT
+1662 GEISGETFPAWT

-1712 SYYAQWQENWRTK
+1712 DYNAQWQENWRTK

-1739 GFTDYGCGKDQQA
+1739 GFTDYDCGKDQQA

-1804 VDPGKPSTDTYTNP
+1804 VDPGKPSTDDYTNP

-1830 REQQEVLLADGSTI
+1830 REQQEVLLADGTAI
-1844 DLRTVIAAMRSCQA
+1844 DLRTVIAAMRSCQI

-1894 YRKYIQYTATSDS
+1894 YRKYIQYTATSDA

-1973 ASGNLSESCYLEAG
+1973 ASGNLSESCYLEGG
-1987 QSHTFT
+1987 QSYTFT

-2029 MSLVETIIAGGENH
+2029 MSLVETIITGGDSH
-2043 VERSMGYN
+2043 IERPMGYA
-2051 KLTAYMLG
+2051 KLTSYMLG
-2059 DLPFLTTLDIRNTGA
+2059 DLPFLKTLDIRNTGA
-2074 KSLDVSKCPRIE
+2074 KSLDASKCPRIE
-2086 HIYAQGS
+2086 HINAKGS
-2093 ALESITLAETSPIN
+2093 ALESITIAETSPIN

-2141 LGAVQRL
+2141 LKAVQRL

-2157 AVVMMRAIIANQSTS
+2157 AVVMMKTIIENQEASP
-2172 LVLAMVRIV
+2172 LLAMVRIV
-2181 GQTLKGDGT
+2181 GQVLKGDGA
-2190 ELLTLIEKGIAG
+2190 ELLSIIEQKVSG
-2202 QDADGNKVAKPVIN
+2202 QDADGNKVAKPVIS

-2227 YEIEAIEEGISEIT
+2227 YEIEAIEQGISEIT
-2241 ILVVIDAYIDLI
+2241 IFVVIEAFINLID
-2253 EQVNNEAY
+2253 QVNNEAY
-2261 GGAAEVETVTLDNI
+2261 GGVEEVETVTLENI
-2275 AEHLEY
+2275 AEHLVY
-2281 YNGETYDEYLAQY
+2281 YNGETYDEYLANY
-2294 AEDNSDIN
+2294 AEENSDIN

>member
-1 MTIMTE
+1 MGKLTNLLPQAAAVRDATE
-7 EEKQSIISEIL
+7 EYENSASRIGSLFVSIIQAIIDTVPEALIDGSTVSFTTSETNFIISMKKRLNDGSLVPITITIPAASTANAGLLTPVLLAELRAGINSASNAAATAQNGANSANRTL
-18 SAIRTNSLTIDDLT
+18 SEVITSISTMRDGMATVETKVIENS
-32 QLDTMPSDAYIE
+32 
-44 ISGGRRIS
+44 
-52 CETLKQAVASLF
+52 
-64 EKDIDLQNANIANI
+64 ANI
-78 NKAITDE
+78 E
-85 AKRATQ
+85 
-91 AENNLATDI
+91 
-100 TAEASRAQKAEVELR
+100 
-115 NSISVEAKRA
+115 
-125 GEAELELER
+125 G
-134 RLMGTSGRSNSN
+134 
-146 TDPYKYLGQMTYDE
+146 
-160 LNSTLNSL
+160 
-168 TYNPDVTGKN
+168 
-178 FGYFRAKVD
+178 
-187 YRDVEIK
+187 
-194 NILLSS
+194 LSS
-200 SLNIIVQVVKG
+200 EVSNISEQIG
-211 MFVVTD
+211 
-217 NKLTISDG
+217 
-225 IYSILMRKCTNG
+225 
-237 VWGDWSIIVNSNSL
+237 
-251 SLLQD
+251 
-256 SSAANAT
+256 
-263 EITNLKS
+263 
-270 QVTAINESIAKPSG
+270 KPSG
-284 IAPLDANGKVP
+284 IAPLDALGKVP
-295 AGNLPAFVD
+295 AANLPAFVD

-333 AIYYSSLLQRFIV
+333 EIYYSSSLLRFIV
-346 YNPDDGLYYTNW
+346 HNPEDGLYYSNW

-366 NYVPLSGKIFVC
+366 NYVPVSGKIFVC
-378 INNNL
+378 RNKGL

-391 LAPIGS
+391 LAPVGS
-397 ELALGETSSTAFAGD
+397 DLVIGETSSTAFAGN
-412 RGVVL
+412 RGVAL
-417 EKGFAT
+417 E
-423 LRTGLGQQNVTICN
+423 QQAASLQLNSQWQNLTIVNINV
-437 YNAWKNTPTSIY
+437 WKNEPTTVYDFAAVVS
-449 TIDAIIADLIN
+449 TLLNA
-460 VGRLA
+460 GRLA
-465 SGMVLTFL
+465 AGMVVVYL
-473 SEDGWISKQYVGA
+473 SEDGWCAKQFVGVNTLQSFQ
-486 ENLSAFRNLKNW
+486 NLENW

-506 GNIYNVTTEMPISG
+506 GNIYNVTTEIPISG
-520 YYTLCDTQNPT
+520 YYTLCDTENVGK
-531 LSAVHVAWSKDKAAL
+531 SAVHLAWAKKKAAL
-546 GLILSFEITA
+546 GLILSFEIAA
-556 GVWKTYQYTGRTL
+556 GTWKTYQFVGKSLT
-569 AEDSWLNV
+569 EEQWINPE
-577 DNWEDFGSLAAGS
+577 NWKDFGSLAAGS
-590 ETHIVIDTL
+590 EPFIIIDNIV
-599 IGAPSV
+599 GAPTF
-605 GEFYTLES
+605 GNFYTLES
-613 AVTALLAYQKEK
+613 ALTALLSYQKEK
-625 GVTYAKQG
+625 GLTYAKPG
-633 LVISYKVAENTM
+633 LVISYKVAENKM

-652 AVSDFGE
+652 AIADFSE
-659 VALWKDFG
+659 PALWSDFG
-667 GGGNKIE
+667 GGGAKIE
-674 LSDAPETGTGKAFSA
+674 LSDTPEVGTGKAFSA
-689 EGAYNYTPTKIDVDT
+689 EGAHNHLPTSLVVDT
-704 ETEGVVKLVLKNA
+704 ETEGVVKIAMQNA
-717 AGDTVGDEVQF
+717 DGDTVGDEIQF

-738 ATIVAIAFKNSPL
+738 ATIVAINFKNSPL
-751 YGAYGANIATSA
+751 YGAYGTNIATSA
-763 AIRSVSSATGVET
+763 AIRSVSSASGVET
-776 ENSIERIEIVD
+776 ENSIERIELVD
-787 RDTNVTVFSQV
+787 RDTNITVFTQT
-798 VNQQSSADLTDYSFP
+798 VNQQSSADLNDYSFP
-813 IDFTQFF
+813 LDFTQFF

-834 DTGATGSKNITVT
+834 ETGATGSKNITVT
-847 AVDVTCTCVQV
+847 AVDVTCTSVQV
-858 LQHSADNPI
+858 LQYSADNPI

-879 KFANN
+879 KFGNN

-893 VDIKIG
+893 VDIKMAG
-899 GEWQPLATAIV
+899 QWQPLATAIV

-919 IRPTELRLLHGSY
+919 LRPVELGLTHGSY

-940 VASGTKGNTIYSA
+940 IASGTKGNTIYSA
-953 IMVVEDGNTTPIVSL
+953 IMVVDENNNTPIVSI
-968 RYDDANNGTIR
+968 RYDDANNGCIR
-979 LYDTLTLDVAVYVPG
+979 LYDTLSLDVAVYVPG
-994 KVQSHVAIY
+994 KVQSHVAVL
-1003 ANGTQ
+1003 ANGNQ

-1015 NTRSYSVTQQIKG
+1015 NTRTYTISQQIKG
-1028 YADGERITY
+1028 FADGQQITY
-1037 NAIVA
+1037 KAVVNGVS
-1042 NVAASDNIDVVIDGS
+1042 SDEITVTIDGS

-1205 TNIFIERGG
+1205 TYIFVERGG
-1214 IKYSRMNLY
+1214 IKYSKINLY
-1223 LDGEHVALI
+1223 LDGEWAATV
-1232 GYVGGAGNLFQENGV
+1232 GYVGGAGNLFQENCIKLNGT
-1247 NLYGVKGDFYLYNIC
+1247 KGDLYLFNLC

-1335 DGGTSTSDNFTIDL
+1335 DGGVSTSDNFTIDL
-1349 YYYDPLRPWRSF
+1349 YYYDPIRPWRSF

-1390 KSIEPLFPD
+1390 KSIEPLFPE

-1417 RVGENTIPVNII
+1417 RVGWSTIPVNII
-1429 TVKIDF
+1429 TIKIDY

-1451 YTYRSLGGDYLT
+1451 YTYRALGGDYLT
-1463 PAQRFFDGTFDIDDI
+1463 PAQRFCAGTWDLDDI

-1540 QDESFI
+1540 QDGSFI
-1546 EFIGNDGETID
+1546 EFIGADGETLD

-1588 RYIDG
+1588 RYKNG
-1593 QWKNTTGSMYQPN
+1593 AWSNTTGSMYQQG

-1623 GFELLVYQGFCWWR
+1623 GFELLVYQGMCWWR

-1662 GEISGDTFPAWT
+1662 GEISGSTFPAWT
-1674 YYFECMV
+1674 YYFESLI

-1700 YDMLHFCHTCDK
+1700 YDMLQFASTCNK
-1712 SYYAQWQENWRTK
+1712 ELTAEWATNWRTK

-1739 GFTDYGCGKDQQA
+1739 GFTDYACGKDQQA

-1767 INGIYSANALIMY
+1767 RGGIYSENALIMY

-1804 VDPGKPSTDTYTNP
+1804 VDPSKPSTDDYTNP

-1830 REQQEVLLADGSTI
+1830 REQQEVLLADGSAI
-1844 DLRTVIAAMRSCQA
+1844 DLRSVIAAMRSCQT

-1894 YRKYIQYTATSDS
+1894 YRKYIQYTATSDA

-1927 RWRIRDGYY
+1927 RWRMRDGYY

-1964 TGYFGVGND
+1964 TGYFGIGND
-1973 ASGNLSESCYLEAG
+1973 ASGNLSESCYLEGG
-1987 QSHTFT
+1987 QSYTFT

-2006 QADRMS
+2006 QADRIAE
-2012 SIDLSALTLSE
+2012 IDLSQLSLSN

-2029 MSLVETIIAGGENH
+2029 MKLVEKIATGSAIHSET
-2043 VERSMGYN
+2043 SMSFTA
-2051 KLTAYMLG
+2051 LTAYTLG
-2059 DLPFLTTLDIRNTGA
+2059 ELPFLKCIDIRGTGA
-2074 KSLDVSKCPRIE
+2074 TLLDCSKCPRIE
-2086 HIYAQGS
+2086 QILATGS
-2093 ALESITLAETSPIN
+2093 QLTTLTLAETSPIN
-2107 DIALPDTMVE
+2107 DIALPTTMTEMRIV
-2117 LRFLGLPELTF
+2117 GLPNLYYTPAA
-2128 TALNSATG
+2128 TTG
-2136 LQISS
+2136 LQIASMP
-2141 LGAVQRL
+2141 AVVKVWV
-2148 RLENSPKLN
+2148 ENSPNFN
-2157 AVVMMRAIIANQSTS
+2157 AMAMIAHIVQSQTGKP
-2172 LVLAMVRIV
+2172 VLAMVRV
-2181 GQTLKGDGT
+2181 VNQANLTGNGSELKA
-2190 ELLTLIEKGIAG
+2190 LIERSVGGMDI
-2202 QDADGNKVAKPVIN
+2202 DGNKTAMPVIE
-2216 GTYQLT
+2216 GEYLITSILEQ
-2222 VIREA
+2222 
-2227 YEIEAIEEGISEIT
+2227 YEIDAIEAGIRGIT
-2241 ILVVIDAYIDLI
+2241 IVEGLAAYIGV
-2253 EQVNNEAY
+2253 VNEVNAGSY
-2261 GGAAEVETVTLDNI
+2261 SGDADADIAEITLDNVG
-2275 AEHLEY
+2275 EY
-2281 YNGETYDEYLAQY
+2281 IKEYNCETYEEYLTAY
-2294 AEDNSDIN
+2294 AIENMDIN
-2302 NSIY
+2302 DTI

>member
-1 MTIMTE
+1 MSKLTNLLPLAATVRDATE
-7 EEKQSIISEIL
+7 EYENSASRIGGLFVSILQALI
-18 SAIRTNSLTIDDLT
+18 
-32 QLDTMPSDAYIE
+32 DTMPEAMIDGATLSHQASESTFI
-44 ISGGRRIS
+44 ISMKKRLDDGSEVPLNITIPAASTANAGLLTPALLAELRTALNSAVNTANTALNGATSANSSIASIS
-52 CETLKQAVASLF
+52 TTVTT
-64 EKDIDLQNANIANI
+64 LQNGLTSIETKVLQNMANI
-78 NKAITDE
+78 
-85 AKRATQ
+85 
-91 AENNLATDI
+91 
-100 TAEASRAQKAEVELR
+100 
-115 NSISVEAKRA
+115 
-125 GEAELELER
+125 
-134 RLMGTSGRSNSN
+134 
-146 TDPYKYLGQMTYDE
+146 
-160 LNSTLNSL
+160 
-168 TYNPDVTGKN
+168 
-178 FGYFRAKVD
+178 
-187 YRDVEIK
+187 
-194 NILLSS
+194 
-200 SLNIIVQVVKG
+200 
-211 MFVVTD
+211 
-217 NKLTISDG
+217 DG
-225 IYSILMRKCTNG
+225 IA
-237 VWGDWSIIVNSNSL
+237 
-251 SLLQD
+251 Q
-256 SSAANAT
+256 
-263 EITNLKS
+263 EIADIYGR
-270 QVTAINESIAKPSG
+270 VGKPSG
-284 IAPLDANGKVP
+284 IAPLDAMGKVP
-295 AGNLPAFVD
+295 AANLPAFVD
-304 DMVEFNDIVQTA
+304 DVVEFEGVIADVIV
-316 NVEPRELP
+316 ESRDLPEL
-324 ILGNEGAEL
+324 GSEL
-333 AIYYSSLLQRFIV
+333 ATPVYFSTTLNRFIV
-346 YNPDDGLYYTNW
+346 YNPEDKLYYSNW
-358 AGDENYQS
+358 PGDGVFQS
-366 NYVPLSGKIFVC
+366 NYIPSAGKVFLC
-378 INNNL
+378 M
-383 GYRWSGTQ
+383 GDGKCYRWSGTR
-391 LAPIGS
+391 LAAIGS
-397 ELALGETSSTAFAGD
+397 DLALGETANTAFPGS
-412 RGVVL
+412 RGVAL
-417 EKGFAT
+417 EQHVDLLQT
-423 LRTGLGQQNVTICN
+423 SSQWQNLTVCN
-437 YNAWKNTPTSIY
+437 INVWKNAPTTIY
-449 TIDAIIADLIN
+449 DLATAVSALIN
-460 VGRLA
+460 AGRLTA
-465 SGMVLTFL
+465 GMVVVYL
-473 SEDGWISKQYVGA
+473 SEDGWVSKQFIGVNTIQSFQ
-486 ENLSAFRNLKNW
+486 NLDNW

-520 YYTLCDTQNPT
+520 YYSLCDTENVGK
-531 LSAVHVAWSKDKAAL
+531 SAVHLAWTKKKAAL
-546 GLILSFEITA
+546 GLILSFEIAA
-556 GVWKTYQYTGRTL
+556 GTWKTYQFVGKSLT
-569 AEDSWLNV
+569 EEQWINPE
-577 DNWEDFGSLAAGS
+577 NWKDFGSLAAGS
-590 ETHIVIDTL
+590 EPFIIIDNIV
-599 IGAPSV
+599 GAPTF
-605 GEFYTLES
+605 GNFYTLES
-613 AVTALLAYQKEK
+613 ALTALLAYQKEK
-625 GVTYAKQG
+625 GLTYAKPG
-633 LVISYKVAENTM
+633 LVISYKVAENKM
-645 ETKQFQG
+645 ETRQFQG
-652 AVSDFGE
+652 SIADFNE
-659 VALWKDFG
+659 PALWSEFG
-667 GGGNKIE
+667 GGGSKIE
-674 LSDAPETGTGKAFSA
+674 LSDTPEVGTGKAFSA
-689 EGAYNYTPTKIDVDT
+689 EGAHQHLPANLVVDT
-704 ETEGVVKLVLKNA
+704 ETEGVVKISMQNA
-717 AGDTVGDEVQF
+717 DGDTVGDEVQF

-738 ATIVAIAFKNSPL
+738 ATIVAIAFRNSPL

-787 RDTNVTVFSQV
+787 RDTNITVFSQT
-798 VNQQSSADLTDYSFP
+798 VNQQSSADLNDYSFP

-834 DTGATGSKNITVT
+834 DTGASGSKNITVT
-847 AVDVTCTCVQV
+847 AVDVTCTSVQV
-858 LQHSADNPI
+858 LQYSADNPI
-867 TPTTTSVSVPLY
+867 TPGTASVSVPLY

-893 VDIKIG
+893 IDIKLG
-899 GEWQPLATAIV
+899 GEWQPLATAVV

-919 IRPTELRLLHGSY
+919 IRPTELGLTHGSY
-932 PIRIQGTD
+932 PIRVQGTD
-940 VASGTKGNTIYSA
+940 IASGTKGNTIYSA
-953 IMVVEDGNTTPIVSL
+953 IMVVDEDNTTPIVSI

-979 LYDTLTLDVAVYVPG
+979 LYDTLSLDVAVYAPG
-994 KVQSHVAIY
+994 KVQSHVAVL
-1003 ANGTQ
+1003 ANGNQ

-1015 NTRSYSVTQQIKG
+1015 NSRTYTISQQIKG
-1028 YADGERITY
+1028 FADGQQMTY
-1037 NAIVA
+1037 KAVVNGV
-1042 NVAASDNIDVVIDGS
+1042 ASDEITVRIDGS

-1066 TIYDFDFSSR
+1066 TIYDFDFSGR

-1083 SIKSNGYELKLKGAN
+1083 SIKSNGYELKLSGAN
-1098 YTTNGF
+1098 YTSNGF
-1104 GKFLGRN
+1104 GTFLGKN

-1137 GAIQFT
+1137 GAIQFS

-1151 KTARLIECY
+1151 KSAKLIECY
-1160 DETSGAGFYVTG
+1160 DESAGAGFYVTG

-1180 NGVRQREERSYE
+1180 NGVRSREERSYE
-1192 QGKIHTAAIVVEP
+1192 QGKEHTVSIVVEP
-1205 TNIFIERGG
+1205 TNIYQERGG
-1214 IKYSRMNLY
+1214 IKYSMIVLY
-1223 LDGEHVALI
+1223 IDGERVGNI
-1232 GYVGGAGNLFQENGV
+1232 GYVGGAGNLFQENNIKFNGT
-1247 NLYGVKGDFYLYNIC
+1247 KGDLYLYNLC

-1274 KNHLVRL
+1274 KNYLVRL

-1287 VKEFEFENVLVSQTA
+1287 VKEFDFENVLVSQTA

-1361 VARGIRKR
+1361 VARGVRKR

-1375 AKRPKKNPRYYLDKA
+1375 AKRCKKNPRYYLDKA

-1463 PAQRFFDGTFDIDDI
+1463 PAQRFFDGTWDLDDI

-1540 QDESFI
+1540 QDESFV
-1546 EFIGNDGETID
+1546 EFIGNDGETLD
-1557 QIEARFKTT
+1557 QIETRFKATS
-1566 EGLDTSMPYLLSLY
+1566 GLDTDMPYLLSLY

-1588 RYIDG
+1588 RYVDG
-1593 QWKNTTGSMYQPN
+1593 QWKNTTGSMYQKN
-1606 GKGGKWV
+1606 GKWV

-1623 GFELLVYQGFCWWR
+1623 GFELLVYQGMCWWR
-1637 GVSSVADMM
+1637 GVTSVAEMM

-1662 GEISGDTFPAWT
+1662 GEVSGDTFPVWT

-1700 YDMLHFCHTCDK
+1700 YDMLAFASTCDK
-1712 SYYAQWQENWRTK
+1712 SINAQWATNWRTK

-1739 GFTDYGCGKDQQA
+1739 GFTDYACGKDQQA
-1752 KNMQPMWFLEDGASV
+1752 KNMQPMWFLENGASV
-1767 INGIYSANALIMY
+1767 RGGIYSENALIMY

-1804 VDPGKPSTDTYTNP
+1804 VDPGKPSTDDYTNP

-1830 REQQEVLLADGSTI
+1830 REQQEVLLADGTAI
-1844 DLRTVIAAMRSCQA
+1844 DLRTVIAAMRSCQI

-1894 YRKYIQYTATSDS
+1894 YRKYIQYTATSDA

-1973 ASGNLSESCYLEAG
+1973 ASGNLSESCYLEGG
-1987 QSHTFT
+1987 QSYTFT

-2029 MSLVETIIAGGENH
+2029 MSLVETIITGGDSH
-2043 VERSMGYN
+2043 IERPMGYA
-2051 KLTAYMLG
+2051 KLTSYMLG
-2059 DLPFLTTLDIRNTGA
+2059 DLPFLKTLDIRNTGA
-2074 KSLDVSKCPRIE
+2074 KSLDASKCPRIE
-2086 HIYAQGS
+2086 HINAKGS
-2093 ALESITLAETSPIN
+2093 ALESITIAETSPIN

-2141 LGAVQRL
+2141 LKAVQRL

-2157 AVVMMRAIIANQSTS
+2157 AVVMMKTIIENQETS
-2172 LVLAMVRIV
+2172 PLLAMVRIV
-2181 GQTLKGDGT
+2181 GQVLKGDGA
-2190 ELLTLIEKGIAG
+2190 ELLAIIEQKVAG
-2202 QDADGNKVAKPVIN
+2202 QDADGNKVAKPVIS

-2227 YEIEAIEEGISEIT
+2227 YEIEAIEQGISEIT
-2241 ILVVIDAYIDLI
+2241 IFVVIEAFINLID
-2253 EQVNNEAY
+2253 QVNNEAY
-2261 GGAAEVETVTLDNI
+2261 GGVEEVETVTLENI
-2275 AEHLEY
+2275 TEHLEY
-2281 YNGETYDEYLAQY
+2281 YNGETYDEYLAGY
-2294 AEDNSDIN
+2294 AEDNQDIN
-2302 NSIY
+2302 NTIY

>member
-1 MTIMTE
+1 MNKFNDLLTVAAGVRDATE
-7 EEKQSIISEIL
+7 QYENTATRVGGLFVSIIQ
-18 SAIRTNSLTIDDLT
+18 AIIKTI
-32 QLDTMPSDAYIE
+32 P
-44 ISGGRRIS
+44 
-52 CETLKQAVASLF
+52 ETLIDGDTVSYTPTESNFLITMKKRMADGSIVPISITIPAATSANAGLLTPSL
-64 EKDIDLQNANIANI
+64 
-78 NKAITDE
+78 
-85 AKRATQ
+85 
-91 AENNLATDI
+91 LA
-100 TAEASRAQKAEVELR
+100 ELR
-115 NSISVEAKRA
+115 
-125 GEAELELER
+125 
-134 RLMGTSGRSNSN
+134 
-146 TDPYKYLGQMTYDE
+146 
-160 LNSTLNSL
+160 
-168 TYNPDVTGKN
+168 
-178 FGYFRAKVD
+178 
-187 YRDVEIK
+187 
-194 NILLSS
+194 
-200 SLNIIVQVVKG
+200 
-211 MFVVTD
+211 
-217 NKLTISDG
+217 
-225 IYSILMRKCTNG
+225 
-237 VWGDWSIIVNSNSL
+237 
-251 SLLQD
+251 
-256 SSAANAT
+256 
-263 EITNLKS
+263 
-270 QVTAINESIAKPSG
+270 TAINSASNAANTAQNSANSANSSIAGISTTVTTLQNGLTSVETTVLQNKANIEGLSQEVADIFGQIGKPSG
-284 IAPLDANGKVP
+284 IAPLDALGKVP
-295 AGNLPAFVD
+295 AANLPAFVD
-304 DMVEFNDIVQTA
+304 DVVEFEGVTTSVIV
-316 NVEPRELP
+316 ESCELP
-324 ILGNEGAEL
+324 EL
-333 AIYYSSLLQRFIV
+333 AVPTATPVYFCESMNRFIV
-346 YNPDDGLYYTNW
+346 YNPEDGLYYSNW
-358 AGDENYQS
+358 AGDEVFQS
-366 NYVPLSGKIFVC
+366 NYIPSAGKVFLSMTDGKC
-378 INNNL
+378 
-383 GYRWSGTQ
+383 YRWSGSR
-391 LAPIGS
+391 LAAIGS
-397 ELALGETSSTAFAGD
+397 DLTLGETANTAFPGS
-412 RGVVL
+412 RGVAL
-417 EKGFAT
+417 E
-423 LRTGLGQQNVTICN
+423 QQTASLQTSSQWQNLTVCNVN
-437 YNAWKNTPTSIY
+437 VWKNAPTAVY
-449 TIDAIIADLIN
+449 DLETVVSYLLN
-460 VGRLA
+460 AGRLTA
-465 SGMVLTFL
+465 GIVVVYL
-473 SEDGWISKQYVGA
+473 SEDGWCAKQFVGVNSIQSFQ
-486 ENLSAFRNLKNW
+486 NLDNW
-498 KDFGGSSV
+498 KDFSGSSV

-531 LSAVHVAWSKDKAAL
+531 LSAVHVAWSKGKAAL

-569 AEDSWLNV
+569 TFPNWENT

-599 IGAPSV
+599 LGAPTV

-613 AVTALLAYQKEK
+613 ALTALLAYQKEK
-625 GVTYAKQG
+625 GLAYAKPG
-633 LVISYKVAENTM
+633 LVISYKVAENKM

-652 AVSDFGE
+652 AISDFGE

-667 GGGNKIE
+667 GGGSRIE
-674 LSDAPETGTGKAFSA
+674 LSDAPEVGTGKAFSA

-787 RDTNVTVFSQV
+787 RDTNVTVFSQT

-813 IDFTQFF
+813 IDFTRFL
-820 TAAGSK
+820 TAAGLK
-826 KYRLVAYD
+826 KYRIIAYD
-834 DTGATGSKNITVT
+834 DTGATGSKNINVT
-847 AVDVTCTCVQV
+847 AVDVTCTSVQV
-858 LQHSADNPI
+858 LQYSADNPV
-867 TPTTTSVSVPLY
+867 TPTTASVSIPLY

-893 VDIKIG
+893 IDIKLG
-899 GEWQPLATAIV
+899 SEWQPLATAVV

-919 IRPTELRLLHGSY
+919 IRPTELGLTHGSY
-932 PIRIQGTD
+932 PVRIQGTD

-953 IMVVEDGNTTPIVSL
+953 IMVVDENNTTPIVSI

-979 LYDTLTLDVAVYVPG
+979 LYDTLSLDVAIYAPG
-994 KVQSHVAIY
+994 KVQSHVAVL
-1003 ANGTQ
+1003 ANGNQ

-1015 NTRSYSVTQQIKG
+1015 NSRTYTISQQIKG
-1028 YADGERITY
+1028 FADGQQITY
-1037 NAIVA
+1037 NAVA
-1042 NVAASDNIDVVIDGS
+1042 NGVSSDEITVRIDGS

-1066 TIYDFDFSSR
+1066 TIYDFDFSGR

-1104 GKFLGRN
+1104 GKILGRN

-1124 HYMFGSSMLEATG
+1124 HYMFASSMLEATG

-1151 KTARLIECY
+1151 KKAKLIECY
-1160 DETSGAGFYVTG
+1160 DDTSGAGFYVTG

-1205 TNIFIERGG
+1205 TNIYVERGG
-1214 IKYSRMNLY
+1214 IKYSKINLY
-1223 LDGEHVALI
+1223 LDGEWAAAI
-1232 GYVGGAGNLFQENGV
+1232 GYVGGAGNLFQENCIKLNGT
-1247 NLYGVKGDFYLYNIC
+1247 KGDLYLFNLC

-1287 VKEFEFENVLVSQTA
+1287 VKEFDFENVLASQTA

-1316 ARGIP
+1316 ARGIA

-1361 VARGIRKR
+1361 VARGVRKR

-1405 ILTYALFKKKLV
+1405 ILTYALFAKKLV

-1463 PAQRFFDGTFDIDDI
+1463 PAQRFFDGTWDLDDI
-1478 HIEGLQMN
+1478 HIDGLLMN

-1546 EFIGNDGETID
+1546 EFIGNDGETLD
-1557 QIEARFKTT
+1557 QIEIRFKATS
-1566 EGLDTSMPYLLSLY
+1566 GLDTDMPYLLSLY

-1588 RYIDG
+1588 RYVDG
-1593 QWKNTTGSMYQPN
+1593 QWKNTTGSMYQKN
-1606 GKGGKWV
+1606 GKWV

-1623 GFELLVYQGFCWWR
+1623 GFELLVYQGMCWWR

-1674 YYFECMV
+1674 YYYECMV

-1700 YDMLHFCHTCDK
+1700 YDMLHFSHTCDK
-1712 SYYAQWQENWRTK
+1712 SYNAQWQENWRTK

-1739 GFTDYGCGKDQQA
+1739 GFTDYACGKDQQA

-1804 VDPGKPSTDTYTNP
+1804 VDPGKPSTDDYTNP

-1830 REQQEVLLADGSTI
+1830 REQQEVLLADGSTT
-1844 DLRTVIAAMRSCQA
+1844 DLRTVIAAMRSCQI

-1894 YRKYIQYTATSDS
+1894 YRKYIQYTATSDA

-2029 MSLVETIIAGGENH
+2029 MSLVETIITGGDNH
-2043 VERSMGYN
+2043 IERPMGYA
-2051 KLTAYMLG
+2051 KLTSYMLG
-2059 DLPFLTTLDIRNTGA
+2059 DLPFLKTLDIRNTGA
-2074 KSLDVSKCPRIE
+2074 KSLDASKCPRIE
-2086 HIYAQGS
+2086 QINAKGS
-2093 ALESITLAETSPIN
+2093 ALESITIAETSPIN

-2141 LGAVQRL
+2141 LKAVQRL

-2157 AVVMMRAIIANQSTS
+2157 AVVIMKTILENQETS
-2172 LVLAMVRIV
+2172 PLLAMVRIV
-2181 GQTLKGDGT
+2181 GQVLKGDGA
-2190 ELLTLIEKGIAG
+2190 ELLAIIEQKVAG
-2202 QDADGNKVAKPVIN
+2202 QDADGNKVAKPVIS

-2227 YEIEAIEEGISEIT
+2227 YEIEAIEQGISEIS
-2241 ILVVIDAYIDLI
+2241 ILVVLEAYIDLI

-2261 GGAAEVETVTLDNI
+2261 GGASEVETITLDNI
-2275 AEHLEY
+2275 ADHLEY
-2281 YNGETYDEYLAQY
+2281 YNGETYDEYLANY
-2294 AEDNSDIN
+2294 AEENSDIN

>member
-1 MTIMTE
+1 MSKLTNLLPHAATVQYATE
-7 EEKQSIISEIL
+7 EYENSASRIGGLFVSILQALI
-18 SAIRTNSLTIDDLT
+18 
-32 QLDTMPSDAYIE
+32 DTMPEAMIDGATLSHQASESTFI
-44 ISGGRRIS
+44 ISMKKRLDDGSEVPLNITIPAASTANAGLLTPALLAELRTALNSAVNTANTALNGATSANSSIASIS
-52 CETLKQAVASLF
+52 TTVTT
-64 EKDIDLQNANIANI
+64 LQNGLTSVETKVLQNMANI
-78 NKAITDE
+78 DG
-85 AKRATQ
+85 
-91 AENNLATDI
+91 LAQEVADI
-100 TAEASRAQKAEVELR
+100 
-115 NSISVEAKRA
+115 
-125 GEAELELER
+125 
-134 RLMGTSGRSNSN
+134 
-146 TDPYKYLGQMTYDE
+146 YGQ
-160 LNSTLNSL
+160 
-168 TYNPDVTGKN
+168 VG
-178 FGYFRAKVD
+178 
-187 YRDVEIK
+187 
-194 NILLSS
+194 
-200 SLNIIVQVVKG
+200 
-211 MFVVTD
+211 
-217 NKLTISDG
+217 
-225 IYSILMRKCTNG
+225 
-237 VWGDWSIIVNSNSL
+237 
-251 SLLQD
+251 
-256 SSAANAT
+256 
-263 EITNLKS
+263 
-270 QVTAINESIAKPSG
+270 KPSG
-284 IAPLDANGKVP
+284 IAPLDAMGKVP
-295 AGNLPAFVD
+295 AANLPAFVD
-304 DMVEFNDIVQTA
+304 DVVEFEGVLADVIVE
-316 NVEPRELP
+316 NRDLPEL
-324 ILGNEGAEL
+324 GSEL
-333 AIYYSSLLQRFIV
+333 ATPVYFSTTLNRFIV
-346 YNPDDGLYYTNW
+346 YNPEDKLYYSNW
-358 AGDENYQS
+358 PGDGVFQS
-366 NYVPLSGKIFVC
+366 NYIPSAGKVFLC
-378 INNNL
+378 M
-383 GYRWSGTQ
+383 GDGKCYRWSGSR
-391 LAPIGS
+391 LAAIGS
-397 ELALGETSSTAFAGD
+397 DLALGETANTAFPGS
-412 RGVVL
+412 RGVAL
-417 EKGFAT
+417 EQHVASLQT
-423 LRTGLGQQNVTICN
+423 SSQWQNLTVCN
-437 YNAWKNTPTSIY
+437 
-449 TIDAIIADLIN
+449 IN
-460 VGRLA
+460 VWRNAPTTVYDLETVVSNLLNAGRLTA
-465 SGMVLTFL
+465 GMVVVYL
-473 SEDGWISKQYVGA
+473 SEDGWVSKQFIGVNTIQSFQ
-486 ENLSAFRNLKNW
+486 NLDNW

-520 YYTLCDTQNPT
+520 YYSLCDTENVGS
-531 LSAVHVAWSKDKAAL
+531 SAVHLAWTKKKAAL
-546 GLILSFEITA
+546 GLILSFEIAA
-556 GVWKTYQYTGRTL
+556 GTWKTYQFVGKSLT
-569 AEDSWLNV
+569 EEQWINPE
-577 DNWEDFGSLAAGS
+577 NWKDFGSLAAGS
-590 ETHIVIDTL
+590 EPYIIIDNIV
-599 IGAPSV
+599 GAPTF
-605 GEFYTLES
+605 GNFYTLES
-613 AVTALLAYQKEK
+613 ALTALLAYQKEK
-625 GVTYAKQG
+625 GLTYAKPG
-633 LVISYKVAENTM
+633 LVISYKVAENKM

-652 AVSDFGE
+652 AIADFSE
-659 VALWKDFG
+659 PALWSDFG
-667 GGGNKIE
+667 GGGSKIE
-674 LSDAPETGTGKAFSA
+674 LSDNPEVGTGKAFSA
-689 EGAYNYTPTKIDVDT
+689 EGAHHHLPVNLMVDT
-704 ETEGVVKLVLKNA
+704 ETEGVVKIAMQNA
-717 AGDTVGDEVQF
+717 DGDTVGDEIQF

-751 YGAYGANIATSA
+751 YGAYGASIATSA

-776 ENSIERIEIVD
+776 ENSIERIELVD
-787 RDTNVTVFSQV
+787 RDTNITVFSQT
-798 VNQQSSADLTDYSFP
+798 VNQQSSADLNDYSFP

-847 AVDVTCTCVQV
+847 AVDVTCTSVQV
-858 LQHSADNPI
+858 LQYSADNPI

-893 VDIKIG
+893 IDIKLG
-899 GEWQPLATAIV
+899 GEWQPLATAVV

-919 IRPTELRLLHGSY
+919 IRPTELGLTHGSY
-932 PIRIQGTD
+932 PIRVQGTD
-940 VASGTKGNTIYSA
+940 IASGTKGNTIYSA
-953 IMVVEDGNTTPIVSL
+953 IMVVDEDNTTPIVSI

-979 LYDTLTLDVAVYVPG
+979 LYDTLSLDVAVYAPG
-994 KVQSHVAIY
+994 KVQSHVAVL
-1003 ANGTQ
+1003 ANGNQ

-1015 NTRSYSVTQQIKG
+1015 NSRTYTISQQIKG
-1028 YADGERITY
+1028 FAVGQQIIYKAVVNG
-1037 NAIVA
+1037 V
-1042 NVAASDNIDVVIDGS
+1042 ASDEITVRIDGS

-1066 TIYDFDFSSR
+1066 TIYDFDFSGR

-1083 SIKSNGYELKLKGAN
+1083 SIKSNGYELKLSGAN
-1098 YTTNGF
+1098 YTSNGF
-1104 GKFLGRN
+1104 GTFLGKN

-1124 HYMFGSSMLEATG
+1124 HYMFGSAMLEATG

-1151 KTARLIECY
+1151 KSAKLIECY
-1160 DETSGAGFYVTG
+1160 DESAGAGFYVTG
-1172 SKVGIYCK
+1172 NKVGIYCK
-1180 NGVRQREERSYE
+1180 NGVRQREERSFQ
-1192 QGKIHTAAIVVEP
+1192 QGKEHTVAVVVEP
-1205 TNIFIERGG
+1205 TNIYVERGG
-1214 IKYSRMNLY
+1214 IKYSMICLY
-1223 LDGEHVALI
+1223 LDGERVGNI
-1232 GYVGGAGNLFQENGV
+1232 GYVGGAGNLFQENNIKFNGT
-1247 NLYGVKGDFYLYNIC
+1247 KGDLYLFNLC

-1281 TDTELM
+1281 TNTELM
-1287 VKEFEFENVLVSQTA
+1287 VKEFDFENVLVSQTA

-1361 VARGIRKR
+1361 VARGVRKR

-1375 AKRPKKNPRYYLDKA
+1375 AKRCKKNPRYYLSKA

-1399 YTNADA
+1399 YTNPDA
-1405 ILTYALFKKKLV
+1405 LLTYALFKEKKV
-1417 RVGENTIPVNII
+1417 RVGENTIPVDII

-1463 PAQRFFDGTFDIDDI
+1463 PAQRFFDGTYDLGDI

-1540 QDESFI
+1540 QDESFV
-1546 EFIGNDGETID
+1546 EFIGNYGETLD
-1557 QIEARFKTT
+1557 QIETRFKATS
-1566 EGLDTSMPYLLSLY
+1566 GLDTDMPYLLSLY

-1588 RYIDG
+1588 RYVDG
-1593 QWKNTTGSMYQPN
+1593 QWKNTTGSMYQKN
-1606 GKGGKWV
+1606 GKWV

-1623 GFELLVYQGFCWWR
+1623 GFELLVYQGMCWWR
-1637 GVSSVADMM
+1637 GVGSVADMM

-1662 GEISGDTFPAWT
+1662 GEISGETFPAWT
-1674 YYFECMV
+1674 YYFECMI

-1712 SYYAQWQENWRTK
+1712 DYNAQWQENWRTK

-1739 GFTDYGCGKDQQA
+1739 GFTDYACGKDQQA

-1767 INGIYSANALIMY
+1767 RGGVYSANALIMY

-1824 ILWVCC
+1824 VLWVCC
-1830 REQQEVLLADGSTI
+1830 REQQEVVLADGNTI
-1844 DLRTVIAAMRSCQA
+1844 DLRTVIAAMRSCQT

-1894 YRKYIQYTATSDS
+1894 YRKYIQYTATSDA

-1973 ASGNLSESCYLEAG
+1973 ASGNLSESCYLEGG
-1987 QSHTFT
+1987 QSYTFT

-2029 MSLVETIIAGGENH
+2029 MSLVETIITGGDNH
-2043 VERSMGYN
+2043 IERPMGYA
-2051 KLTAYMLG
+2051 KLTSYMLG
-2059 DLPFLTTLDIRNTGA
+2059 DLPFLKTLDIRNTGA
-2074 KSLDVSKCPRIE
+2074 KSLDASKCPRIE
-2086 HIYAQGS
+2086 QINAKGS
-2093 ALESITLAETSPIN
+2093 ALESITIAETSPIN

-2141 LGAVQRL
+2141 LKAVQRL

-2157 AVVMMRAIIANQSTS
+2157 AVVIMKTILENQEASP
-2172 LVLAMVRIV
+2172 LLAMVRIV
-2181 GQTLKGDGT
+2181 GQVLKGDGA
-2190 ELLTLIEKGIAG
+2190 ELLAIIEQKVAG
-2202 QDADGNKVAKPVIN
+2202 QDADGNKVAKPVIS

-2227 YEIEAIEEGISEIT
+2227 YEIEAIEQGISEIT
-2241 ILVVIDAYIDLI
+2241 IFVVIEAFINLID
-2253 EQVNNEAY
+2253 QVNNEAY
-2261 GGAAEVETVTLDNI
+2261 GGVEEVETVTLENI
-2275 AEHLEY
+2275 AEHLVY
-2281 YNGETYDEYLAQY
+2281 YNGETYDEYLAAY
-2294 AEDNSDIN
+2294 AEENQDIN
-2302 NSIY
+2302 NTIY

>member
-1 MTIMTE
+1 MSKLTNLLPLAATVRDATE
-7 EEKQSIISEIL
+7 EYENSASRIGGLFVSILQALI
-18 SAIRTNSLTIDDLT
+18 
-32 QLDTMPSDAYIE
+32 DTMPEAMIDGATLSHQASESTFI
-44 ISGGRRIS
+44 ISMKKRLDDGSEVPLNITIPAASTANAGLLTPALLAELRTALNSAVNTANTALNGATSANSSIASIS
-52 CETLKQAVASLF
+52 TTVTT
-64 EKDIDLQNANIANI
+64 LQNGLTSVETKVLQNMANIDGLAQEVANI
-78 NKAITDE
+78 
-85 AKRATQ
+85 
-91 AENNLATDI
+91 
-100 TAEASRAQKAEVELR
+100 
-115 NSISVEAKRA
+115 
-125 GEAELELER
+125 
-134 RLMGTSGRSNSN
+134 
-146 TDPYKYLGQMTYDE
+146 YGQ
-160 LNSTLNSL
+160 
-168 TYNPDVTGKN
+168 VG
-178 FGYFRAKVD
+178 
-187 YRDVEIK
+187 
-194 NILLSS
+194 
-200 SLNIIVQVVKG
+200 
-211 MFVVTD
+211 
-217 NKLTISDG
+217 
-225 IYSILMRKCTNG
+225 
-237 VWGDWSIIVNSNSL
+237 
-251 SLLQD
+251 
-256 SSAANAT
+256 
-263 EITNLKS
+263 
-270 QVTAINESIAKPSG
+270 KPSG
-284 IAPLDANGKVP
+284 IAPLDAMGKVP
-295 AGNLPAFVD
+295 AANLPAFVD
-304 DMVEFNDIVQTA
+304 DVVEFEGVLADVIVE
-316 NVEPRELP
+316 NRDLPEL
-324 ILGNEGAEL
+324 GSEL
-333 AIYYSSLLQRFIV
+333 ATPVYFSTTLNRFIV
-346 YNPDDGLYYTNW
+346 YNPEDKLYYSNW
-358 AGDENYQS
+358 PGDGVFQS
-366 NYVPLSGKIFVC
+366 NYIPSAGKVFLC
-378 INNNL
+378 M
-383 GYRWSGTQ
+383 GDGKCYRWSGSR
-391 LAPIGS
+391 LAAIGS
-397 ELALGETSSTAFAGD
+397 DLALGETANTAFPGS
-412 RGVVL
+412 RGVAL
-417 EKGFAT
+417 EQHVDSLQT
-423 LRTGLGQQNVTICN
+423 SSQWQNLTVCN
-437 YNAWKNTPTSIY
+437 VNVWKNAPTTIY
-449 TIDAIIADLIN
+449 DLATAVSALIN
-460 VGRLA
+460 AGRLTA
-465 SGMVLTFL
+465 GMVVVYL
-473 SEDGWISKQYVGA
+473 SEDGWVSKQFIGVNTIQSFQ
-486 ENLSAFRNLKNW
+486 NLDNW

-520 YYTLCDTQNPT
+520 YYSLCDTENVGS
-531 LSAVHVAWSKDKAAL
+531 SAVHLAWTKKKAAL
-546 GLILSFEITA
+546 GLILSFEIAA
-556 GVWKTYQYTGRTL
+556 GTWKTYQFVGKSLT
-569 AEDSWLNV
+569 EEQWINPE
-577 DNWEDFGSLAAGS
+577 NWKDFGSLAAGS
-590 ETHIVIDTL
+590 EPFIIIDNL
-599 IGAPSV
+599 VGAPTF
-605 GEFYTLES
+605 GNFYTLES
-613 AVTALLAYQKEK
+613 ALTALLAYQKEK
-625 GVTYAKQG
+625 GLTYAKPG
-633 LVISYKVAENTM
+633 LVISYKVAENKM
-645 ETKQFQG
+645 ETRQFQG
-652 AVSDFGE
+652 SIADFSE
-659 VALWKDFG
+659 PALWSEFG
-667 GGGNKIE
+667 GGGSKIG
-674 LSDAPETGTGKAFSA
+674 LSDTPEVGTGKAFSA
-689 EGAYNYTPTKIDVDT
+689 EGAHHHLPANLVVDT
-704 ETEGVVKLVLKNA
+704 ETEGVVKIAMQNA
-717 AGDTVGDEVQF
+717 DGDTVGDEIQF

-751 YGAYGANIATSA
+751 YGAYGASIATSA

-776 ENSIERIEIVD
+776 ENSIERIELVD
-787 RDTNVTVFSQV
+787 RDTNITVFSQT
-798 VNQQSSADLTDYSFP
+798 VNQQSSADLNDYSFP

-847 AVDVTCTCVQV
+847 AVDVTCTSVQV
-858 LQHSADNPI
+858 LQYSADNPI
-867 TPTTTSVSVPLY
+867 TPTTASVSVPLY

-899 GEWQPLATAIV
+899 GEWQPLATAVV

-919 IRPTELRLLHGSY
+919 IRPTELGLTHGSY
-932 PIRIQGTD
+932 PIRVQGTD
-940 VASGTKGNTIYSA
+940 IASGTKGNTIYSA
-953 IMVVEDGNTTPIVSL
+953 IMVVDEDNTTPIVSI

-979 LYDTLTLDVAVYVPG
+979 LYDTLSLDVAVYAPG
-994 KVQSHVAIY
+994 KVQSHVAVL
-1003 ANGTQ
+1003 ANGNQ

-1015 NTRSYSVTQQIKG
+1015 NSRTYTISQQIKG
-1028 YADGERITY
+1028 FADGQQITY
-1037 NAIVA
+1037 KAVVNGV
-1042 NVAASDNIDVVIDGS
+1042 ASDEITVRIDGS

-1066 TIYDFDFSSR
+1066 TIYDFDFSGR

-1083 SIKSNGYELKLKGAN
+1083 SIKSNGYELKLSGAN
-1098 YTTNGF
+1098 YTSNGF
-1104 GKFLGRN
+1104 GTFLGKN

-1124 HYMFGSSMLEATG
+1124 HYMFGSAMLEATG

-1151 KTARLIECY
+1151 KSAKLIECY
-1160 DETSGAGFYVTG
+1160 DESAGAGFYVTG
-1172 SKVGIYCK
+1172 NKVGIYCK
-1180 NGVRQREERSYE
+1180 NGVRQREERSFQ
-1192 QGKIHTAAIVVEP
+1192 QGKEHTVAVVVEP
-1205 TNIFIERGG
+1205 TNIYVERGG
-1214 IKYSRMNLY
+1214 IKYSMICLY
-1223 LDGEHVALI
+1223 LDGERVGNI
-1232 GYVGGAGNLFQENGV
+1232 GYVGGAGNLFQENNIKFNGT
-1247 NLYGVKGDFYLYNIC
+1247 KGDLYLFNLC

-1281 TDTELM
+1281 TNTELM
-1287 VKEFEFENVLVSQTA
+1287 VKEFDFENVLVSQTA

-1361 VARGIRKR
+1361 VARGVRKR

-1375 AKRPKKNPRYYLDKA
+1375 AKRCKKNPRYYLSKA

-1399 YTNADA
+1399 YTNPDA
-1405 ILTYALFKKKLV
+1405 LLTYALFKEKKV
-1417 RVGENTIPVNII
+1417 RVGENTIPVDII

-1463 PAQRFFDGTFDIDDI
+1463 PAQRFFDGTYDLGDI

-1540 QDESFI
+1540 QDESFV
-1546 EFIGNDGETID
+1546 EFIGNDGETLD
-1557 QIEARFKTT
+1557 QIETRFKATS
-1566 EGLDTSMPYLLSLY
+1566 GLDTDMPYLLSLY

-1588 RYIDG
+1588 RYVDG
-1593 QWKNTTGSMYQPN
+1593 QWKNTTGSMYQKN
-1606 GKGGKWV
+1606 GKWV

-1623 GFELLVYQGFCWWR
+1623 GFELLVYQGMCWWR
-1637 GVSSVADMM
+1637 GVGSVADMM

-1662 GEISGDTFPAWT
+1662 GEISGETFPAWT
-1674 YYFECMV
+1674 YYFECMI

-1712 SYYAQWQENWRTK
+1712 DYNAQWQENWRTK

-1739 GFTDYGCGKDQQA
+1739 GFTDYACGKDQQA

-1767 INGIYSANALIMY
+1767 RGGVYSANALIMY

-1824 ILWVCC
+1824 VLWVCC
-1830 REQQEVLLADGSTI
+1830 REQQEVVLADGNTI
-1844 DLRTVIAAMRSCQA
+1844 DLRTVIAAMRSCQT

-1894 YRKYIQYTATSDS
+1894 YRKYIQYTATSDA

-1973 ASGNLSESCYLEAG
+1973 ASGNLSESCYLEGG
-1987 QSHTFT
+1987 QSYTFT

-2029 MSLVETIIAGGENH
+2029 MSLVETIITGGDNH
-2043 VERSMGYN
+2043 IERPMGYA
-2051 KLTAYMLG
+2051 KLTSYMLG
-2059 DLPFLTTLDIRNTGA
+2059 DLPFLKTLDIRNTGA
-2074 KSLDVSKCPRIE
+2074 KSLDASKCPRIE
-2086 HIYAQGS
+2086 QINAKGS
-2093 ALESITLAETSPIN
+2093 ALESITIAETSPIN

-2136 LQISS
+2136 LQVSS
-2141 LGAVQRL
+2141 LKAVQRL

-2157 AVVMMRAIIANQSTS
+2157 AVVMMKTILENQEETP
-2172 LVLAMVRIV
+2172 LLAMVRIV
-2181 GQTLKGDGT
+2181 GQVLKGDGA
-2190 ELLTLIEKGIAG
+2190 ELLSIIEQKVSG
-2202 QDADGNKVAKPVIN
+2202 QDADGNKVAKPVIS

-2227 YEIEAIEEGISEIT
+2227 YEIEAIEQGISEIT
-2241 ILVVIDAYIDLI
+2241 IFVVIEAFINLID
-2253 EQVNNEAY
+2253 QVNNEAY
-2261 GGAAEVETVTLDNI
+2261 GGVEEVETVTLENI
-2275 AEHLEY
+2275 AEHLVY
-2281 YNGETYDEYLAQY
+2281 YNGETYDEYLAGY
-2294 AEDNSDIN
+2294 AEDNQDIN
-2302 NSIY
+2302 NTIY

>member
-1 MTIMTE
+1 MSKLSNLLTQAAGVRDATE
-7 EEKQSIISEIL
+7 QYENTAAKVGGLFVSIIQ
-18 SAIRTNSLTIDDLT
+18 AI
-32 QLDTMPSDAYIE
+32 IE
-44 ISGGRRIS
+44 TVP
-52 CETLKQAVASLF
+52 ETLIDGDTVSYTTSESNFIISMKMRMADGSIVPISITIPAASSA
-64 EKDIDLQNANIANI
+64 NAGLL
-78 NKAITDE
+78 TPSL
-85 AKRATQ
+85 
-91 AENNLATDI
+91 LA
-100 TAEASRAQKAEVELR
+100 ELR
-115 NSISVEAKRA
+115 
-125 GEAELELER
+125 
-134 RLMGTSGRSNSN
+134 
-146 TDPYKYLGQMTYDE
+146 
-160 LNSTLNSL
+160 
-168 TYNPDVTGKN
+168 
-178 FGYFRAKVD
+178 
-187 YRDVEIK
+187 
-194 NILLSS
+194 
-200 SLNIIVQVVKG
+200 
-211 MFVVTD
+211 
-217 NKLTISDG
+217 
-225 IYSILMRKCTNG
+225 
-237 VWGDWSIIVNSNSL
+237 
-251 SLLQD
+251 
-256 SSAANAT
+256 
-263 EITNLKS
+263 
-270 QVTAINESIAKPSG
+270 TAINSASNAANTAQNSANSANSSIAGISTTVTTLQNGLTSVETKVLQNMANIEGLSQNVADIYGQIGKPSG
-284 IAPLDANGKVP
+284 IAPLDALGKVP
-295 AGNLPAFVD
+295 AANLPAFVD
-304 DMVEFNDIVQTA
+304 DVVEFEGVTTSVIV
-316 NVEPRELP
+316 ESCELP
-324 ILGNEGAEL
+324 EL
-333 AIYYSSLLQRFIV
+333 AVPTATPVYFCESMNRFIV
-346 YNPDDGLYYTNW
+346 YNPEDGLYYSNW
-358 AGDENYQS
+358 AGDEVFQS
-366 NYVPLSGKIFVC
+366 NYIPSAGKVFLSMTDGKC
-378 INNNL
+378 
-383 GYRWSGTQ
+383 YRWSGSR
-391 LAPIGS
+391 LAAIGS
-397 ELALGETSSTAFAGD
+397 DLALGETANTAFPGS

-417 EKGFAT
+417 E
-423 LRTGLGQQNVTICN
+423 QQTASLQTSSQWQNLTVCNVN
-437 YNAWKNTPTSIY
+437 VWKNAPTAVY
-449 TIDAIIADLIN
+449 DLETVVSYLLN
-460 VGRLA
+460 AGRLTA
-465 SGMVLTFL
+465 GMVVVYL
-473 SEDGWISKQYVGA
+473 SEDGWCAKQFVGVNSIQSFQ
-486 ENLSAFRNLKNW
+486 NLDNW

-506 GNIYNVTTEMPISG
+506 GNIYNVTTEIPISG
-520 YYTLCDTQNPT
+520 YYSLCDTENVGS
-531 LSAVHVAWSKDKAAL
+531 SAVHLAWAKGKAAL
-546 GLILSFEITA
+546 GLILSFEIAA
-556 GVWKTYQYTGRTL
+556 GTWKTYQFVGKSLTEYQ
-569 AEDSWLNV
+569 WINP
-577 DNWEDFGSLAAGS
+577 DNWKDFGSLAAGS
-590 ETHIVIDTL
+590 EPYIIIDNIV
-599 IGAPSV
+599 GAPTF
-605 GEFYTLES
+605 GNFYTLES
-613 AVTALLAYQKEK
+613 ALTALLAYQKEK
-625 GVTYAKQG
+625 GLTYAKPG
-633 LVISYKVAENTM
+633 LVISYKVAENKM

-652 AVSDFGE
+652 AIADFSE
-659 VALWKDFG
+659 PALWSDFG
-667 GGGNKIE
+667 GGGSKIE
-674 LSDAPETGTGKAFSA
+674 LSDNPEVGTGKAFSA
-689 EGAYNYTPTKIDVDT
+689 EGAHHHLPVNLMVDT
-704 ETEGVVKLVLKNA
+704 ETEGVVKIAMQNA
-717 AGDTVGDEVQF
+717 DGDTVGDEIQF
-728 PVGTG
+728 PVGIG
-733 TGGGS
+733 TSGGS
-738 ATIVAIAFKNSPL
+738 ATIVAIAFKKSPL
-751 YGAYGANIATSA
+751 YGAYGASIATSA

-776 ENSIERIEIVD
+776 ENSIERIELVD
-787 RDTNVTVFSQV
+787 RDTNITVFSQT
-798 VNQQSSADLTDYSFP
+798 VNQQSSADLNDYSFP
-813 IDFTQFF
+813 IDFTPFF
-820 TAAGSK
+820 AAAGSK

-847 AVDVTCTCVQV
+847 AVDVTCTSVQV
-858 LQHSADNPI
+858 LQYSADNPI
-867 TPTTTSVSVPLY
+867 TPTKASVSVPLY

-899 GEWQPLATAIV
+899 GEWQPLATAVV
-910 NDSFTHSVT
+910 NDSFTHSVA
-919 IRPTELRLLHGSY
+919 IRPTELGLTHGSY
-932 PIRIQGTD
+932 PIRVQGTD
-940 VASGTKGNTIYSA
+940 IASGTKGNTIYSA
-953 IMVVEDGNTTPIVSL
+953 IMVVDENNTTPIVSV

-979 LYDTLTLDVAVYVPG
+979 LYDTLSLDVAVYAPG
-994 KVQSHVAIY
+994 KVQSHVAVL
-1003 ANGTQ
+1003 ANGNQ

-1015 NTRSYSVTQQIKG
+1015 NSRTYTISQQIKG
-1028 YADGERITY
+1028 FADGQQITY
-1037 NAIVA
+1037 KAVVNGVS
-1042 NVAASDNIDVVIDGS
+1042 SDEITVTIDGS

-1066 TIYDFDFSSR
+1066 TIYDFDFAGR

-1083 SIKSNGYELKLKGAN
+1083 SIKSNGYELKLTGAN
-1098 YTTNGF
+1098 YTSNGF
-1104 GKFLGRN
+1104 GNFLGKN
-1111 CLRIAENVTATLN
+1111 CLRIAENVTAELN

-1137 GAIQFT
+1137 GAIQFS

-1151 KTARLIECY
+1151 KSAKLIECY
-1160 DETSGAGFYVTG
+1160 DESAGAGFYVIG

-1180 NGVRQREERSYE
+1180 NGVRAREERSYE
-1192 QGKIHTAAIVVEP
+1192 QGKEHTVSIVVEP
-1205 TNIFIERGG
+1205 TNIYQERGG
-1214 IKYSRMNLY
+1214 IKYSMIVLY
-1223 LDGEHVALI
+1223 LDGERAANI
-1232 GYVGGAGNLFQENGV
+1232 GYVGGAGNLFQENNIKFNGT
-1247 NLYGVKGDFYLYNIC
+1247 KGYLYLFNLC
-1262 AWNTYFEWAQAH
+1262 TWNTYFEWAQAH
-1274 KNHLVRL
+1274 KNYLVRL

-1287 VKEFEFENVLVSQTA
+1287 VKEFDFENVLASQTA

-1316 ARGIP
+1316 ARGIA

-1335 DGGTSTSDNFTIDL
+1335 DSGTSTSDNFTIDL

-1390 KSIEPLFPD
+1390 KSIEPLFPN
-1399 YTNADA
+1399 YTNEDA
-1405 ILTYALFKKKLV
+1405 LLTYALFKKKKV

-1463 PAQRFFDGTFDIDDI
+1463 PAQRFFDGTWDLDDI

-1546 EFIGNDGETID
+1546 EFIGNNGETLD

-1588 RYIDG
+1588 RYVDG
-1593 QWKNTTGSMYQPN
+1593 QWKNTTGSMYQKN
-1606 GKGGKWV
+1606 GKWV

-1623 GFELLVYQGFCWWR
+1623 GFELLVYQGMCWWR
-1637 GVSSVADMM
+1637 GVGSVADMM

-1662 GEISGDTFPAWT
+1662 GEISGETFPAWT

-1712 SYYAQWQENWRTK
+1712 DYNAEWQENWRTK

-1739 GFTDYGCGKDQQA
+1739 GFTDYACGKDQQA

-1767 INGIYSANALIMY
+1767 RGGVYSANALIMY

-1804 VDPGKPSTDTYTNP
+1804 VDPGKPSTEDYTNP

-1824 ILWVCC
+1824 IFWVCC
-1830 REQQEVLLADGSTI
+1830 REQQEVVLADGNTI
-1844 DLRTVIAAMRSCQA
+1844 DLRTVIAAMRSCQT

-1894 YRKYIQYTATSDS
+1894 YRKYIQYTATSDA

-1973 ASGNLSESCYLEAG
+1973 ASGNLSEICYLEGG
-1987 QSHTFT
+1987 QSYTFT

-2029 MSLVETIIAGGENH
+2029 MSLVETIITGGDSH
-2043 VERSMGYN
+2043 IERTMGYA
-2051 KLTAYMLG
+2051 KLTSYMLG
-2059 DLPFLTTLDIRNTGA
+2059 DLPFLKTLDIRNTGA
-2074 KSLDVSKCPRIE
+2074 KSLDASKCPRIE
-2086 HIYAQGS
+2086 HINAKGS

-2128 TALNSATG
+2128 SALNSAMG

-2141 LGAVQRL
+2141 LEAVQRL

-2157 AVVMMRAIIANQSTS
+2157 AVVMMKAILKNQAEAP
-2172 LVLAMVRIV
+2172 LLAMVRIV
-2181 GQTLKGDGT
+2181 GQVLKGDGE
-2190 ELLTLIEKGIAG
+2190 ELLAIIEQNVAG

-2227 YEIEAIEEGISEIT
+2227 YEIEAIEQGISEIT
-2241 ILVVIDAYIDLI
+2241 VFVVIEAFINLI

-2261 GGAAEVETVTLDNI
+2261 GGVEEVETVTLENI

-2281 YNGETYDEYLAQY
+2281 YNGETYDEYLAEY
-2294 AEDNSDIN
+2294 AEENQDIN
-2302 NSIY
+2302 NTIY

>member
-1 MTIMTE
+1 MSKLTNLLPLAATVRDATE
-7 EEKQSIISEIL
+7 EYENSASRIGGLFVSILQALI
-18 SAIRTNSLTIDDLT
+18 
-32 QLDTMPSDAYIE
+32 DTMPEAMIDGATLSHQASESTFI
-44 ISGGRRIS
+44 ISMKKRLDDGSEVPLNITIPAASTANAGLLTPALLAELRTALNSAVNTANTALNGATSANSSIASIS
-52 CETLKQAVASLF
+52 TTVTT
-64 EKDIDLQNANIANI
+64 LQNGLTSVETKVLQNMANI
-78 NKAITDE
+78 DG
-85 AKRATQ
+85 
-91 AENNLATDI
+91 LA
-100 TAEASRAQKAEVELR
+100 QEV
-115 NSISVEAKRA
+115 A
-125 GEAELELER
+125 
-134 RLMGTSGRSNSN
+134 
-146 TDPYKYLGQMTYDE
+146 D
-160 LNSTLNSL
+160 
-168 TYNPDVTGKN
+168 
-178 FGYFRAKVD
+178 
-187 YRDVEIK
+187 
-194 NILLSS
+194 
-200 SLNIIVQVVKG
+200 
-211 MFVVTD
+211 
-217 NKLTISDG
+217 
-225 IYSILMRKCTNG
+225 IYS
-237 VWGDWSIIVNSNSL
+237 
-251 SLLQD
+251 
-256 SSAANAT
+256 
-263 EITNLKS
+263 
-270 QVTAINESIAKPSG
+270 QVGKPSG
-284 IAPLDANGKVP
+284 IAPLDAMGKVP
-295 AGNLPAFVD
+295 AANLPAFVD
-304 DMVEFNDIVQTA
+304 DVVEFEGVLADVIVE
-316 NVEPRELP
+316 NRDLPEL
-324 ILGNEGAEL
+324 GSEL
-333 AIYYSSLLQRFIV
+333 ATPVYFSTTLNRFIV
-346 YNPDDGLYYTNW
+346 YNPEDKLYYSNW
-358 AGDENYQS
+358 PGDGVFQS
-366 NYVPLSGKIFVC
+366 NYIPSAGKVFLC
-378 INNNL
+378 M
-383 GYRWSGTQ
+383 GDGKCYRWSGSR
-391 LAPIGS
+391 LAAIGS
-397 ELALGETSSTAFAGD
+397 DLALGETANTAFPGS
-412 RGVVL
+412 RGVAL
-417 EKGFAT
+417 EQHVDSLQT
-423 LRTGLGQQNVTICN
+423 SSQWQNLTVCN
-437 YNAWKNTPTSIY
+437 INVWKNAPTTIY
-449 TIDAIIADLIN
+449 DLATAVSALIN
-460 VGRLA
+460 AGRLTA
-465 SGMVLTFL
+465 GMVVVYL
-473 SEDGWISKQYVGA
+473 SEDGWVSKQFIGVNTIQSFQ
-486 ENLSAFRNLKNW
+486 NLDNW

-520 YYTLCDTQNPT
+520 YYSLCDTENVGS
-531 LSAVHVAWSKDKAAL
+531 SAVHLAWTKKKAAL
-546 GLILSFEITA
+546 GLILSFEIAA
-556 GVWKTYQYTGRTL
+556 GTWKTYQFVGKSLT
-569 AEDSWLNV
+569 EEQWINPE
-577 DNWEDFGSLAAGS
+577 NWKDFGSLAAGS
-590 ETHIVIDTL
+590 EPFIIIDNL
-599 IGAPSV
+599 VGAPTF
-605 GEFYTLES
+605 GNFYTLES
-613 AVTALLAYQKEK
+613 ALTALLAYQKEK
-625 GVTYAKQG
+625 GLTYAKPG
-633 LVISYKVAENTM
+633 LVISYKVAENKM
-645 ETKQFQG
+645 ETRQFQG
-652 AVSDFGE
+652 SIADFSE
-659 VALWKDFG
+659 PALWSEFG
-667 GGGNKIE
+667 GGGSKIE
-674 LSDAPETGTGKAFSA
+674 LSDTPEVGTGKAFSA
-689 EGAYNYTPTKIDVDT
+689 EGARHHLPANLVVDT
-704 ETEGVVKLVLKNA
+704 ETEGVVKISMQNA
-717 AGDTVGDEVQF
+717 DGDTVGDEVQF

-751 YGAYGANIATSA
+751 YGAYGADIATSA

-776 ENSIERIEIVD
+776 ENSIERIELVD
-787 RDTNVTVFSQV
+787 RDTNITVFSQT
-798 VNQQSSADLTDYSFP
+798 VNQQSSADLNDYSFP

-834 DTGATGSKNITVT
+834 DTGASGSKNITVT
-847 AVDVTCTCVQV
+847 AVDVTCTSVQV
-858 LQHSADNPI
+858 LQYSADNPI
-867 TPTTTSVSVPLY
+867 TPTTASVSVPLY

-899 GEWQPLATAIV
+899 GEWQPLATAVV

-919 IRPTELRLLHGSY
+919 IRPTELGLTHGSY
-932 PIRIQGTD
+932 PIRVQGTD
-940 VASGTKGNTIYSA
+940 IASGTKGNTIYSA
-953 IMVVEDGNTTPIVSL
+953 IMVVDEDNTTPIVSI

-979 LYDTLTLDVAVYVPG
+979 LYDTLSLDVAVYAPG
-994 KVQSHVAIY
+994 KVQSHVAVL
-1003 ANGTQ
+1003 ANGNQ

-1015 NTRSYSVTQQIKG
+1015 NSRTYTISQQIKG
-1028 YADGERITY
+1028 FADGQQITY
-1037 NAIVA
+1037 KAVVNGV
-1042 NVAASDNIDVVIDGS
+1042 ASDEITVRIDGS

-1066 TIYDFDFSSR
+1066 TIYDFDFSGR

-1083 SIKSNGYELKLKGAN
+1083 SIKSNGYELKLSGAN
-1098 YTTNGF
+1098 YTSNGF
-1104 GKFLGRN
+1104 GTFLGKN

-1124 HYMFGSSMLEATG
+1124 HYMFGSAMLEATG

-1151 KTARLIECY
+1151 KSAKLIECY
-1160 DETSGAGFYVTG
+1160 DESAGAGFYVTG
-1172 SKVGIYCK
+1172 NKVGIYCK
-1180 NGVRQREERSYE
+1180 NGVRQREERSFQ
-1192 QGKIHTAAIVVEP
+1192 QGKEHTVAVVVEP
-1205 TNIFIERGG
+1205 TNIYVERGG
-1214 IKYSRMNLY
+1214 IKYSMICLY
-1223 LDGEHVALI
+1223 LDGERVGNI
-1232 GYVGGAGNLFQENGV
+1232 GYVGGAGNLFQENNIKFNGT
-1247 NLYGVKGDFYLYNIC
+1247 KGDLYLFNLC

-1281 TDTELM
+1281 TNTELM
-1287 VKEFEFENVLVSQTA
+1287 VKEFDFENVLVSQTA

-1361 VARGIRKR
+1361 VARGVRKR

-1375 AKRPKKNPRYYLDKA
+1375 AKRCKKNPRYYLSKA

-1399 YTNADA
+1399 YTNPDA
-1405 ILTYALFKKKLV
+1405 LLTYALFKEKKV
-1417 RVGENTIPVNII
+1417 RVGENTIPVDII

-1463 PAQRFFDGTFDIDDI
+1463 PAQRFFDGTYDLGDI

-1540 QDESFI
+1540 QDESFV
-1546 EFIGNDGETID
+1546 EFIGNDGETLD
-1557 QIEARFKTT
+1557 QIETRFKATS
-1566 EGLDTSMPYLLSLY
+1566 GLDTDMPYLLSLY

-1588 RYIDG
+1588 RYVDG
-1593 QWKNTTGSMYQPN
+1593 QWKNTTGSMYQKN
-1606 GKGGKWV
+1606 GKWV

-1623 GFELLVYQGFCWWR
+1623 GFELLVYQGMCWWR
-1637 GVSSVADMM
+1637 GVGSVADMM

-1662 GEISGDTFPAWT
+1662 GEISGETFPAWT
-1674 YYFECMV
+1674 YYFECMI

-1712 SYYAQWQENWRTK
+1712 DYNAQWQENWRTK

-1739 GFTDYGCGKDQQA
+1739 GFTDYACGKDQQA

-1767 INGIYSANALIMY
+1767 RGGVYSANALIMY

-1824 ILWVCC
+1824 VLWVCC
-1830 REQQEVLLADGSTI
+1830 REQQEVVLADGNTI
-1844 DLRTVIAAMRSCQA
+1844 DLRTVIAAMRSCQT

-1894 YRKYIQYTATSDS
+1894 YRKYIQYTATSDA

-1973 ASGNLSESCYLEAG
+1973 ASGNLSESCYLEGG
-1987 QSHTFT
+1987 QSYTFT

-2029 MSLVETIIAGGENH
+2029 MSLVETIITGGDNH
-2043 VERSMGYN
+2043 IERPMGYA
-2051 KLTAYMLG
+2051 KLTSYMLG
-2059 DLPFLTTLDIRNTGA
+2059 DLPFLKTLDIRNTGA
-2074 KSLDVSKCPRIE
+2074 KSLDASKCPRIE
-2086 HIYAQGS
+2086 QINAKGS
-2093 ALESITLAETSPIN
+2093 ALESITIAETSPIN

-2136 LQISS
+2136 LQVSS
-2141 LGAVQRL
+2141 LKAVQRL

-2157 AVVMMRAIIANQSTS
+2157 AVVMMKTILENQEETP
-2172 LVLAMVRIV
+2172 LLAMVRIV
-2181 GQTLKGDGT
+2181 GQVLKGDGA
-2190 ELLTLIEKGIAG
+2190 ELLAIIEQKVSG
-2202 QDADGNKVAKPVIN
+2202 QDADGNKVAKPVIS

-2227 YEIEAIEEGISEIT
+2227 YEIEAIEQGISEIT
-2241 ILVVIDAYIDLI
+2241 IFVVIEAFINLID
-2253 EQVNNEAY
+2253 QVNNEAY
-2261 GGAAEVETVTLDNI
+2261 GGVEEVEAVTLENI
-2275 AEHLEY
+2275 AEHLVY
-2281 YNGETYDEYLAQY
+2281 YNGETYDEYLAGY
-2294 AEDNSDIN
+2294 AEDNQDIN
-2302 NSIY
+2302 NTIY

>member
-1 MTIMTE
+1 MSKLNDLLTVAAGVRDATE
-7 EEKQSIISEIL
+7 QYENTAARVGGLFVSIIQ
-18 SAIRTNSLTIDDLT
+18 AI
-32 QLDTMPSDAYIE
+32 IE
-44 ISGGRRIS
+44 TVP
-52 CETLKQAVASLF
+52 ETLIDGDTVSYTTSESNFLITMKKRMADGSIVPISITIPAATSANAGLLTPSLLAELRTAINSASNAANTAQNSANSANSS
-64 EKDIDLQNANIANI
+64 IAGISTTVTTLQNGLTSVETKVLQNIANI
-78 NKAITDE
+78 E
-85 AKRATQ
+85 GLY
-91 AENNLATDI
+91 ENVANI
-100 TAEASRAQKAEVELR
+100 
-115 NSISVEAKRA
+115 
-125 GEAELELER
+125 
-134 RLMGTSGRSNSN
+134 
-146 TDPYKYLGQMTYDE
+146 YGQI
-160 LNSTLNSL
+160 
-168 TYNPDVTGKN
+168 G
-178 FGYFRAKVD
+178 
-187 YRDVEIK
+187 
-194 NILLSS
+194 
-200 SLNIIVQVVKG
+200 
-211 MFVVTD
+211 
-217 NKLTISDG
+217 
-225 IYSILMRKCTNG
+225 
-237 VWGDWSIIVNSNSL
+237 
-251 SLLQD
+251 
-256 SSAANAT
+256 
-263 EITNLKS
+263 
-270 QVTAINESIAKPSG
+270 KPSG
-284 IAPLDANGKVP
+284 IAPLDALGKVP
-295 AGNLPAFVD
+295 AANLPAFVD
-304 DMVEFNDIVQTA
+304 DVVEFEAVIADVIVENRDMPALGTVIA
-316 NVEPRELP
+316 TP
-324 ILGNEGAEL
+324 IYFSTTLN
-333 AIYYSSLLQRFIV
+333 RFIV
-346 YNPDDGLYYTNW
+346 YNPEDELYYSNW
-358 AGDENYQS
+358 PGDNLFQS
-366 NYVPLSGKIFVC
+366 NYIPSAGKVFLCVGDGKC
-378 INNNL
+378 
-383 GYRWSGTQ
+383 YRWSGTR
-391 LAPIGS
+391 LAAIGS
-397 ELALGETSSTAFAGD
+397 DLALGETANTAFPGS
-412 RGVVL
+412 RGVAL
-417 EKGFAT
+417 EQHVDSLQT
-423 LRTGLGQQNVTICN
+423 SSQWQNLTVCN
-437 YNAWKNTPTSIY
+437 INVWKNAPTTVY
-449 TIDAIIADLIN
+449 DLEAVVSN
-460 VGRLA
+460 LLNAGRLTA
-465 SGMVLTFL
+465 GMVVVYL
-473 SEDGWISKQYVGA
+473 SEDGWVSKQFIGVNTIQSFQ
-486 ENLSAFRNLKNW
+486 NLDNW

-520 YYTLCDTQNPT
+520 YYSLCDTENVGS
-531 LSAVHVAWSKDKAAL
+531 SAVHLAWTKKKAAL
-546 GLILSFEITA
+546 GLILSFEIAA
-556 GVWKTYQYTGRTL
+556 GTWKTYQFVGKSLT
-569 AEDSWLNV
+569 EEQWINPE
-577 DNWEDFGSLAAGS
+577 NWKDFGSLAAGS
-590 ETHIVIDTL
+590 EPFIIIDNL
-599 IGAPSV
+599 VGAPTF
-605 GEFYTLES
+605 GNFYTLES
-613 AVTALLAYQKEK
+613 ALTALLAYQKEK
-625 GVTYAKQG
+625 GLTYAKPG
-633 LVISYKVAENTM
+633 LVISYKVAENKM
-645 ETKQFQG
+645 ETRQFQG
-652 AVSDFGE
+652 SIADFSE
-659 VALWKDFG
+659 PALWSEFG
-667 GGGNKIE
+667 GGGSKIE
-674 LSDAPETGTGKAFSA
+674 LSDTPEVGTGKAFSA
-689 EGAYNYTPTKIDVDT
+689 EGAHHHLPANLVVDT
-704 ETEGVVKLVLKNA
+704 ETEGVVKISMQNA
-717 AGDTVGDEVQF
+717 DGDTVGDEVQF

-751 YGAYGANIATSA
+751 YGAYGADIATSA

-787 RDTNVTVFSQV
+787 RDTNITVFSQT
-798 VNQQSSADLTDYSFP
+798 VNQQSSADLNDYSFP

-847 AVDVTCTCVQV
+847 AVDVTCTSVQV
-858 LQHSADNPI
+858 LQYSADNPI

-893 VDIKIG
+893 IDIKLG
-899 GEWQPLATAIV
+899 GEWQPLATAVV

-919 IRPTELRLLHGSY
+919 IRPTELGLTHGSY
-932 PIRIQGTD
+932 PIRVQGTD
-940 VASGTKGNTIYSA
+940 IASGTKGNTIYSA
-953 IMVVEDGNTTPIVSL
+953 IMVVDEDNTTPIVSV

-979 LYDTLTLDVAVYVPG
+979 LYDTLSLDVAVYAPG
-994 KVQSHVAIY
+994 KVQSHVAVL
-1003 ANGTQ
+1003 ANGNQ

-1015 NTRSYSVTQQIKG
+1015 NTRTYTISQQIKG
-1028 YADGERITY
+1028 FADGQQITY
-1037 NAIVA
+1037 KAVVNGVS
-1042 NVAASDNIDVVIDGS
+1042 SDEITVTIDGS

-1066 TIYDFDFSSR
+1066 TIYDFDFSGR

-1083 SIKSNGYELKLKGAN
+1083 SIKSNGYELKLTGAN
-1098 YTTNGF
+1098 YTSNGF
-1104 GKFLGRN
+1104 GTFLGKN

-1137 GAIQFT
+1137 GAIQFS

-1151 KTARLIECY
+1151 KSAKLIECY
-1160 DETSGAGFYVTG
+1160 DESAGAGFYVTG

-1180 NGVRQREERSYE
+1180 NGVRSREERSYE
-1192 QGKIHTAAIVVEP
+1192 QGKEHTVSIVVEP
-1205 TNIFIERGG
+1205 TNIYQERGG
-1214 IKYSRMNLY
+1214 IKYSMIVLY
-1223 LDGEHVALI
+1223 IDGERVGNI
-1232 GYVGGAGNLFQENGV
+1232 GYVGGAGNLFQENNIKFNGT
-1247 NLYGVKGDFYLYNIC
+1247 KGDLYLFNLC

-1274 KNHLVRL
+1274 KNYLVRL

-1287 VKEFEFENVLVSQTA
+1287 VKEFDFENVLVSQTA

-1361 VARGIRKR
+1361 VARGVRKR

-1375 AKRPKKNPRYYLDKA
+1375 AKRCKKNPRYYLDKA

-1463 PAQRFFDGTFDIDDI
+1463 PAQRFFDGTWDLDDI

-1540 QDESFI
+1540 QDESFT
-1546 EFIGNDGETID
+1546 EFIGNDGETLD
-1557 QIEARFKTT
+1557 NIEARFKTT

-1588 RYIDG
+1588 RYVDG
-1593 QWKNTTGSMYQPN
+1593 QWKNTTGSMYQKN
-1606 GKGGKWV
+1606 GKWV

-1623 GFELLVYQGFCWWR
+1623 GFELLVYQGMCWWR
-1637 GVSSVADMM
+1637 GVGSVADMM

-1662 GEISGDTFPAWT
+1662 GEISGETFPAWT

-1712 SYYAQWQENWRTK
+1712 DYNAQWQENWRTK

-1739 GFTDYGCGKDQQA
+1739 GFTDYACGKDQQA

-1767 INGIYSANALIMY
+1767 RGGVYSANALIMY

-1830 REQQEVLLADGSTI
+1830 REQQEVVLADGNTI
-1844 DLRTVIAAMRSCQA
+1844 DLRTVIAAMRSCQT

-1894 YRKYIQYTATSDS
+1894 YRKYIQYTATSDA

-1973 ASGNLSESCYLEAG
+1973 ASGNLSESCYLEGG
-1987 QSHTFT
+1987 QSYTFT

-2029 MSLVETIIAGGENH
+2029 MSLVETIITGGDSH
-2043 VERSMGYN
+2043 IERSMGYA
-2051 KLTAYMLG
+2051 KLTSYMLG
-2059 DLPFLTTLDIRNTGA
+2059 DLPFLKTLDIRNTGA
-2074 KSLDVSKCPRIE
+2074 KSLDASKCPRIE
-2086 HIYAQGS
+2086 QINAKGS
-2093 ALESITLAETSPIN
+2093 ALESITIAETSPIN

-2141 LGAVQRL
+2141 LKAVQRL

-2157 AVVMMRAIIANQSTS
+2157 AVVIMKTILENQEASP
-2172 LVLAMVRIV
+2172 LLAMVRIV
-2181 GQTLKGDGT
+2181 GQVLKGDGE
-2190 ELLTLIEKGIAG
+2190 ELLAIIEQNVAG

-2227 YEIEAIEEGISEIT
+2227 YEIEAIEQGISEIT
-2241 ILVVIDAYIDLI
+2241 IFVVIEAFINLID
-2253 EQVNNEAY
+2253 QVNNEAY
-2261 GGAAEVETVTLDNI
+2261 GGAEEVETITLENI
-2275 AEHLEY
+2275 AEHLGY
-2281 YNGETYDEYLAQY
+2281 YNGETYDEYLAAY
-2294 AEDNSDIN
+2294 AEENQDIN
-2302 NSIY
+2302 NTIY